1 MPFFPK
7 PRRRPAPADAG
18 ISTTDAAPRP
28 FRPHPAT
35 GTQPAGRPR
44 FLRGERNE
52 SPFRDDRPRRE
63 DRPRDGRRPAG
74 DFPRAGRPAE
84 RRDARPGS
92 RPRNEALQDPWVDGQ
107 PRFLPMSRAE
117 MQALGWKE
125 LDVLLVNGDAYVDH
139 PAFGPVL
146 LGRWL
151 VAHGFRVGIVAQ
163 PRWQSPDDLLVM
175 GRPRLFVGVS
185 AGALD
190 SMLAHYTAFRKKRHD
205 DAYTPGGKAGARP
218 NRACLVYANLARQ
231 AFPGLPVILGGI
243 EASLRRTTHYDFWTD
258 SLRRSILLDA
268 KADLL
273 IYGMGE
279 LAMLECARRLAEG
292 KSLHGIDGTAW
303 LARVDEN
310 NVPVDLPEEWLDLPR
325 MQLPSHEAVQAEAT
339 ELLRLTQMLEQQVHR
354 QNAWAQQ
361 MVGDRALVLAPP
373 ARPLTTEEMDQ
384 IYALPYAR
392 SAHPRYREPI
402 PADEMLRTSITSHRG
417 CGGGCSFCS
426 LALHQGR
433 RISSR
438 SQGSILAEA
447 RKLVAQSRR
456 GQVAISD
463 VGGPT
468 ANMWQAHCALDDA
481 TAAKAEPGARPSS
494 RCRRSS
500 CCYPTVCKSFIT
512 PQMQHVG
519 LLREVAALP
528 GVRQVRVASG
538 VRADLALN
546 DPEALAAY
554 TGEFT
559 GGQLKVAPEHCAAR
573 VLDLMRKPGMEVFEA
588 FLQSFVEQSRLA
600 GREQYVVPYMMS
612 AFPGCTDEDMH
623 ELARWLQQRHWS
635 PQQTQ
640 CFIPTPGSIATAM
653 YYCGRNEDG
662 EEIYVARSDAD
673 RLRQHRILMPDFG
686 RMPEH
691 GSHAG
696 TEDAGE
702 GHPRGPR
709 RENTTERWRDER
721 RSADGLAPRHEGRRD
736 FREDR
741 KPPFSAA
748 AADDD
753 GQPFRKEGFRPR
765 NFHDRDGSEGQDER
779 KRRAPFARFNDERE
793 GAPRRD
799 FRRPDRDGF
808 RKPAFRQDAD
818 KPFRPRPF
826 PDAARDGDEAPQTRP
841 SFRRDGQDER
851 PFRPRGDRFVNR
863 DGEEGQRPFRP
874 RPVPAAAAGDDGQPF
889 RKEGL
894 RPRRF
899 HDRDGH
905 EGQDG
910 WKRPRSFAR
919 FDDEREGAPRR
930 DFRRPDRDGFRKP
943 SFRQDADKPFRPR
956 PFPDA
961 ARDGGEAPQDRP
973 AFRRD
978 GQDERPFRPRGDRFM
993 DRDGEEGQ
1001 RPFRPR
1007 PVPAAAADDDGQPF
1021 RKDGFRP
1028 RRFHDRD
1035 GHEGQDGWKRPR
1047 SLARF
1052 DNEQDEAPRRD
1063 FRRPERDGFRK
1074 PAFRQDADKP
1084 FRPRPF
1090 PDAPR
1095 DGDEAPQARPA
1106 FRRDGQG
1113 DRPFRPRGDRFVS
1126 RDGEEGQRPFRPRRD
1141 DDGRSFRKD
1150 GFRPRNFHDRDGSE
1164 GQDER
1169 KRRAPFPRFDDGQG
1183 GAPQRDFRRPE
1194 RDGFRKPGFRQDA
1207 DKPFRKNAFRRDGKP
1222 AFGARRRDRGFD
1234 GPALNDDEE

>member
-7 PRRRPAPADAG
+7 PRRRPAPADTD

-28 FRPHPAT
+28 FRPRPAT
-35 GTQPAGRPR
+35 GTQPADRPR
-44 FLRGERNE
+44 FQREERNE
-52 SPFRDDRPRRE
+52 FSFRDARPRRE

-74 DFPRAGRPAE
+74 AFPRAGRPAD

-92 RPRNEALQDPWVDGQ
+92 RSRNEAFQDPWVDGQ

-303 LARVDEN
+303 LAKVDED

-373 ARPLTTEEMDQ
+373 ARPLTTEEMDK

-392 SAHPRYREPI
+392 AAHPRYREPI

-438 SQGSILAEA
+438 SQESILAEA

-481 TAAKAEPGARPSS
+481 TSAKAEPGARPSS

-623 ELARWLQQRHWS
+623 ELARWLQERHWS

-686 RMPEH
+686 RMPER
-691 GSHAG
+691 GGHADA
-696 TEDAGE
+696 EDAGE
-702 GHPRGPR
+702 GHHREPR

-741 KPPFSAA
+741 KPPF
-748 AADDD
+748 
-753 GQPFRKEGFRPR
+753 PR
-765 NFHDRDGSEGQDER
+765 FD
-779 KRRAPFARFNDERE
+779 DERE

-799 FRRPDRDGF
+799 FRRPERDGF
-808 RKPAFRQDAD
+808 RKPGFRQDAD

-826 PDAARDGDEAPQTRP
+826 PDAARDGDEAPQARPAFRRDGQDERPFRPRGDRFVDREGEEARRPFRPRRDDDDGRPFRKDGFRPRRFNDRDGNEGQDAWKRPRPFARFDDEQDEAPRRDFRRPDRDGFRKPGFRQDADKPFRPRPFPDAARDGDEAPQARP
-841 SFRRDGQDER
+841 SFRRDGQDERPFRPRGDRFVDRDGEEARRPFRPRRDDEGRPFRKDGFRPRRFNDRDGNEGQDGQKRRAPFPRFDDEREGAPRRDFRRPERDGFRKPGFRQDADKPFRPRPFPDAAHDGDEAPQARPAFRRDGQDER

-863 DGEEGQRPFRP
+863 DGEEARRPFRP
-874 RPVPAAAAGDDGQPF
+874 RRDDEGRPF
-889 RKEGL
+889 RKDGF

-899 HDRDGH
+899 NDSDGN

-910 WKRPRSFAR
+910 QKRRAPFPR

-930 DFRRPDRDGFRKP
+930 DFRRPDRDGFR
-943 SFRQDADKPFRPR
+943 
-956 PFPDA
+956 
-961 ARDGGEAPQDRP
+961 
-973 AFRRD
+973 
-978 GQDERPFRPRGDRFM
+978 
-993 DRDGEEGQ
+993 
-1001 RPFRPR
+1001 
-1007 PVPAAAADDDGQPF
+1007 
-1021 RKDGFRP
+1021 
-1028 RRFHDRD
+1028 
-1035 GHEGQDGWKRPR
+1035 
-1047 SLARF
+1047 
-1052 DNEQDEAPRRD
+1052 
-1063 FRRPERDGFRK
+1063 
-1074 PAFRQDADKP
+1074 
-1084 FRPRPF
+1084 
-1090 PDAPR
+1090 
-1095 DGDEAPQARPA
+1095 
-1106 FRRDGQG
+1106 
-1113 DRPFRPRGDRFVS
+1113 
-1126 RDGEEGQRPFRPRRD
+1126 
-1141 DDGRSFRKD
+1141 
-1150 GFRPRNFHDRDGSE
+1150 
-1164 GQDER
+1164 
-1169 KRRAPFPRFDDGQG
+1169 
-1183 GAPQRDFRRPE
+1183 
-1194 RDGFRKPGFRQDA
+1194 QDA
-1207 DKPFRKNAFRRDGKP
+1207 DKPFRKNSFRRDGKP
-1222 AFGARRRDRGFD
+1222 AFGSRRRDRDFD

>member
-7 PRRRPAPADAG
+7 PRRRPAPADTD

-28 FRPHPAT
+28 FRPRPAT
-35 GTQPAGRPR
+35 GTQPADRPR
-44 FLRGERNE
+44 FQREERNE
-52 SPFRDDRPRRE
+52 FSSRDDRPRRE

-74 DFPRAGRPAE
+74 AFPRAGRPAD

-92 RPRNEALQDPWVDGQ
+92 RSRNEAFQDPWVDGQ
-107 PRFLPMSRAE
+107 PRFLPMNRAE

-303 LARVDEN
+303 LAKVDEN

-373 ARPLTTEEMDQ
+373 ARPLTTEEMDK

-392 SAHPRYREPI
+392 AAHPRYREPI

-438 SQGSILAEA
+438 SQESILAEA

-481 TAAKAEPGARPSS
+481 TSAKAEPGARPSS

-623 ELARWLQQRHWS
+623 ELARWLQERHWS

-686 RMPEH
+686 RMPER
-691 GSHAG
+691 GGHADA
-696 TEDAGE
+696 EDAGE
-702 GHPRGPR
+702 GHHREPR

-741 KPPFSAA
+741 KPPFPRFDDERESAPRRDFRHPDRDGFRKPGFRQDVDKPFRPRPFPDA
-748 AADDD
+748 ARDGDEAPQARPSFRRDGQDERPFRPRRDDE
-753 GQPFRKEGFRPR
+753 GQPFRKDGFRPR
-765 NFHDRDGSEGQDER
+765 RFNDSDGSEGQDAW
-779 KRRAPFARFNDERE
+779 KRPRPFARFDDEQE

-799 FRRPDRDGF
+799 FRHPDRDGF
-808 RKPAFRQDAD
+808 RKPGFRQAAD

-826 PDAARDGDEAPQTRP
+826 PDAARDGDEAPQARPSFRRDGQDERPFRPCGDRFAHHDGEEGRRPFRPRRDDDGQPFRKDGFQPRRSNDRNGNDGQDWQKRRAPFPRFDDEQEGTPRRDFRRPDRDGFRKPGFRQDADKTFRPRPFPDAARDGGEAPQARP

-851 PFRPRGDRFVNR
+851 PFRPRGDRFVDR
-863 DGEEGQRPFRP
+863 DGEEARRPFRP
-874 RPVPAAAAGDDGQPF
+874 R
-889 RKEGL
+889 R
-894 RPRRF
+894 
-899 HDRDGH
+899 
-905 EGQDG
+905 
-910 WKRPRSFAR
+910 
-919 FDDEREGAPRR
+919 
-930 DFRRPDRDGFRKP
+930 
-943 SFRQDADKPFRPR
+943 
-956 PFPDA
+956 
-961 ARDGGEAPQDRP
+961 
-973 AFRRD
+973 
-978 GQDERPFRPRGDRFM
+978 
-993 DRDGEEGQ
+993 
-1001 RPFRPR
+1001 
-1007 PVPAAAADDDGQPF
+1007 DDDGQPF

-1028 RRFHDRD
+1028 RRFNDRD
-1035 GHEGQDGWKRPR
+1035 GNEGQDG
-1047 SLARF
+1047 
-1052 DNEQDEAPRRD
+1052 Q
-1063 FRRPERDGFRK
+1063 
-1074 PAFRQDADKP
+1074 
-1084 FRPRPF
+1084 
-1090 PDAPR
+1090 
-1095 DGDEAPQARPA
+1095 
-1106 FRRDGQG
+1106 
-1113 DRPFRPRGDRFVS
+1113 
-1126 RDGEEGQRPFRPRRD
+1126 
-1141 DDGRSFRKD
+1141 
-1150 GFRPRNFHDRDGSE
+1150 
-1164 GQDER
+1164 
-1169 KRRAPFPRFDDGQG
+1169 KRRAPFPRFDDERE
-1183 GAPQRDFRRPE
+1183 GAPRRDFRRPE

-1207 DKPFRKNAFRRDGKP
+1207 DKPFRKNSFRRDGKP
-1222 AFGARRRDRGFD
+1222 AFGSRRRDRGFD
-1234 GPALNDDEE
+1234 APALNDDEE

>member
-7 PRRRPAPADAG
+7 PRRRPAPADTD

-28 FRPHPAT
+28 FRPRPAT
-35 GTQPAGRPR
+35 GTQPADRPR
-44 FLRGERNE
+44 FQREERNE
-52 SPFRDDRPRRE
+52 FSSRDDRPRRE

-74 DFPRAGRPAE
+74 AFPRAGRPAD

-92 RPRNEALQDPWVDGQ
+92 RSRNEAFQDPWVDGQ

-303 LARVDEN
+303 LAKVDEN

-373 ARPLTTEEMDQ
+373 ARPLTTEEMDK

-392 SAHPRYREPI
+392 AAHPRYREPI

-438 SQGSILAEA
+438 SQESILAEA

-481 TAAKAEPGARPSS
+481 TSAKAEPGARPSS

-623 ELARWLQQRHWS
+623 ELARWLQERHWS

-686 RMPEH
+686 RMPER
-691 GSHAG
+691 GGHADA
-696 TEDAGE
+696 EDAGE
-702 GHPRGPR
+702 GHHREPR

-741 KPPFSAA
+741 KPPF
-748 AADDD
+748 
-753 GQPFRKEGFRPR
+753 PR
-765 NFHDRDGSEGQDER
+765 FD
-779 KRRAPFARFNDERE
+779 DERE
-793 GAPRRD
+793 SAPRRD
-799 FRRPDRDGF
+799 FRHPDRDGF
-808 RKPAFRQDAD
+808 RKPGFRQDAD

-826 PDAARDGDEAPQTRP
+826 PDAAHDGDEAPQARP

-851 PFRPRGDRFVNR
+851 PFRPRGDRFVDR
-863 DGEEGQRPFRP
+863 DGEEARRPFRP
-874 RPVPAAAAGDDGQPF
+874 RRDDDDGRPF
-889 RKEGL
+889 RKDGF

-899 HDRDGH
+899 NDRDGN
-905 EGQDG
+905 EGQDA
-910 WKRPRSFAR
+910 WKRPRPFAR
-919 FDDEREGAPRR
+919 FDDEQDEAPRR

-943 SFRQDADKPFRPR
+943 GFRQDADKPFRPR

-961 ARDGGEAPQDRP
+961 AHDGDEAPQARP
-973 AFRRD
+973 SFRRD
-978 GQDERPFRPRGDRFM
+978 GQDERPFRPRGDRFV
-993 DRDGEEGQ
+993 DRDGEEAR

-1007 PVPAAAADDDGQPF
+1007 RDDDDGRPF

-1028 RRFHDRD
+1028 RRFNDRD
-1035 GHEGQDGWKRPR
+1035 GNEGQDAWKRPR
-1047 SLARF
+1047 PFARF
-1052 DNEQDEAPRRD
+1052 DDEQDEAPRRD
-1063 FRRPERDGFRK
+1063 FRRPD
-1074 PAFRQDADKP
+1074 
-1084 FRPRPF
+1084 
-1090 PDAPR
+1090 
-1095 DGDEAPQARPA
+1095 
-1106 FRRDGQG
+1106 
-1113 DRPFRPRGDRFVS
+1113 
-1126 RDGEEGQRPFRPRRD
+1126 
-1141 DDGRSFRKD
+1141 
-1150 GFRPRNFHDRDGSE
+1150 
-1164 GQDER
+1164 
-1169 KRRAPFPRFDDGQG
+1169 
-1183 GAPQRDFRRPE
+1183 

-1207 DKPFRKNAFRRDGKP
+1207 DKPFRPRPFPDAAHDGDEAPQARPSFRRDGQDERPFRPRGDRFVDRDGEEARRPFRPRRDDDDGRPFRKDGFRPRRFNDRDGNEGQDGQKRRAPFPRFDDEREGAPRRDFRRPERDGFRKSGFRQDADKPFHKNTFRRDGKP
-1222 AFGARRRDRGFD
+1222 AFGSRRRDRGFD

>member
-7 PRRRPAPADAG
+7 PRRRPAPADTD

-28 FRPHPAT
+28 FRPRPAT
-35 GTQPAGRPR
+35 GTQPADRPR
-44 FLRGERNE
+44 FQREERNE
-52 SPFRDDRPRRE
+52 FSSRDDRPRRE

-74 DFPRAGRPAE
+74 AFPRAGRPAD

-92 RPRNEALQDPWVDGQ
+92 RSRNEAFQDPWVDGQ

-268 KADLL
+268 KADL
-273 IYGMGE
+273 GMGE

-303 LARVDEN
+303 LAKVDEN

-373 ARPLTTEEMDQ
+373 ARPLTTEEMDN

-392 SAHPRYREPI
+392 AAHPRYREPI

-438 SQGSILAEA
+438 SQESILAEA

-481 TAAKAEPGARPSS
+481 TSAKAEPGARPSS

-623 ELARWLQQRHWS
+623 ELARWLQERHWS

-686 RMPEH
+686 RMPER
-691 GSHAG
+691 GGHADA
-696 TEDAGE
+696 EDAGE
-702 GHPRGPR
+702 GHHREPR

-721 RSADGLAPRHEGRRD
+721 RSADGLAPRNEGRRD

-741 KPPFSAA
+741 KPPF
-748 AADDD
+748 
-753 GQPFRKEGFRPR
+753 PR
-765 NFHDRDGSEGQDER
+765 FD
-779 KRRAPFARFNDERE
+779 DERE
-793 GAPRRD
+793 SAPRRD
-799 FRRPDRDGF
+799 FRHPDRDGF
-808 RKPAFRQDAD
+808 RKPGFRQDAD
-818 KPFRPRPF
+818 KPFRPR
-826 PDAARDGDEAPQTRP
+826 
-841 SFRRDGQDER
+841 
-851 PFRPRGDRFVNR
+851 
-863 DGEEGQRPFRP
+863 
-874 RPVPAAAAGDDGQPF
+874 
-889 RKEGL
+889 
-894 RPRRF
+894 
-899 HDRDGH
+899 H
-905 EGQDG
+905 
-910 WKRPRSFAR
+910 
-919 FDDEREGAPRR
+919 DDEGR
-930 DFRRPDRDGFRKP
+930 
-943 SFRQDADKPFRPR
+943 
-956 PFPDA
+956 
-961 ARDGGEAPQDRP
+961 
-973 AFRRD
+973 
-978 GQDERPFRPRGDRFM
+978 
-993 DRDGEEGQ
+993 
-1001 RPFRPR
+1001 
-1007 PVPAAAADDDGQPF
+1007 PF

-1028 RRFHDRD
+1028 RRFNDRD
-1035 GHEGQDGWKRPR
+1035 GNEGQ
-1047 SLARF
+1047 
-1052 DNEQDEAPRRD
+1052 N
-1063 FRRPERDGFRK
+1063 
-1074 PAFRQDADKP
+1074 
-1084 FRPRPF
+1084 
-1090 PDAPR
+1090 
-1095 DGDEAPQARPA
+1095 
-1106 FRRDGQG
+1106 GQ
-1113 DRPFRPRGDRFVS
+1113 
-1126 RDGEEGQRPFRPRRD
+1126 
-1141 DDGRSFRKD
+1141 
-1150 GFRPRNFHDRDGSE
+1150 
-1164 GQDER
+1164 
-1169 KRRAPFPRFDDGQG
+1169 KRRAPFPRFDDERE
-1183 GAPQRDFRRPE
+1183 GAPRRDFRRPE

-1207 DKPFRKNAFRRDGKP
+1207 DKPFRKNSFRRDGKP
-1222 AFGARRRDRGFD
+1222 AFGSRRRDRGFD

>member
-7 PRRRPAPADAG
+7 PRRRPAPADTD

-28 FRPHPAT
+28 FRPRPAT
-35 GTQPAGRPR
+35 GTQPADRPR
-44 FLRGERNE
+44 FQREERNE
-52 SPFRDDRPRRE
+52 FSSRDDRPRRE

-74 DFPRAGRPAE
+74 AFPRAGRPAD

-92 RPRNEALQDPWVDGQ
+92 RSRNEAFQDPWVDGQ

-303 LARVDEN
+303 LAKVDEN

-373 ARPLTTEEMDQ
+373 ARPLTTEEMDK

-392 SAHPRYREPI
+392 AAHPRYREPI

-438 SQGSILAEA
+438 SQESILAEA

-481 TAAKAEPGARPSS
+481 TSAKAEPGARPSS

-623 ELARWLQQRHWS
+623 ELARWLQERHWS

-686 RMPEH
+686 RMPER
-691 GSHAG
+691 GGHADA
-696 TEDAGE
+696 EDASE
-702 GHPRGPR
+702 GHHREPR

-741 KPPFSAA
+741 KPPF
-748 AADDD
+748 
-753 GQPFRKEGFRPR
+753 PR
-765 NFHDRDGSEGQDER
+765 FD
-779 KRRAPFARFNDERE
+779 DERE
-793 GAPRRD
+793 SAPRRD
-799 FRRPDRDGF
+799 FRHPDRDGF
-808 RKPAFRQDAD
+808 RKPGFRQDVD

-826 PDAARDGDEAPQTRP
+826 PDAARDGDEAPQARP

-851 PFRPRGDRFVNR
+851 PFRPRGDRFVDRDGEEVRRPFRPRRDDDDGRPFRKDGFRPRRFNDRDGNEGQDGQKRRAPFPRFDDEQDEAPRRDFRRPDRDGFRKPGFRQDADKPFRPRPFPDAAHDGDEAPQARPSFRRDGQDERPFRPRGDRFVDR
-863 DGEEGQRPFRP
+863 DGEEGRRPFRP
-874 RPVPAAAAGDDGQPF
+874 RRDDDGQPF
-889 RKEGL
+889 RKEDGF

-899 HDRDGH
+899 NDRDGS
-905 EGQDG
+905 EGQDA
-910 WKRPRSFAR
+910 WKRPRPFAR
-919 FDDEREGAPRR
+919 FDDEQEGAPRR

-943 SFRQDADKPFRPR
+943 GFRQDADKPFRPR

-961 ARDGGEAPQDRP
+961 AHDGDEAPQARP
-973 AFRRD
+973 SFRRD
-978 GQDERPFRPRGDRFM
+978 GQDERPFRPRGDRFV
-993 DRDGEEGQ
+993 DRDGEEAR

-1007 PVPAAAADDDGQPF
+1007 RDDEGRPF

-1028 RRFHDRD
+1028 RRFNDRD
-1035 GHEGQDGWKRPR
+1035 GNEGQDG
-1047 SLARF
+1047 
-1052 DNEQDEAPRRD
+1052 Q
-1063 FRRPERDGFRK
+1063 
-1074 PAFRQDADKP
+1074 
-1084 FRPRPF
+1084 
-1090 PDAPR
+1090 
-1095 DGDEAPQARPA
+1095 
-1106 FRRDGQG
+1106 
-1113 DRPFRPRGDRFVS
+1113 
-1126 RDGEEGQRPFRPRRD
+1126 
-1141 DDGRSFRKD
+1141 
-1150 GFRPRNFHDRDGSE
+1150 
-1164 GQDER
+1164 
-1169 KRRAPFPRFDDGQG
+1169 KRRAPFPRFDDERE
-1183 GAPQRDFRRPE
+1183 GAPRRDFRRPE

-1207 DKPFRKNAFRRDGKP
+1207 DKPFRKNSFRRDGKP
-1222 AFGARRRDRGFD
+1222 AFGSRRRDRGFD

>member
-7 PRRRPAPADAG
+7 PRRRPAPADTD

-28 FRPHPAT
+28 FRPRPAT
-35 GTQPAGRPR
+35 GTQPADRPR
-44 FLRGERNE
+44 FQREERNE
-52 SPFRDDRPRRE
+52 FSSRDDRPRRE

-74 DFPRAGRPAE
+74 AFPHAGRPAD

-92 RPRNEALQDPWVDGQ
+92 RSRNEAFQDPWVDGQ

-303 LARVDEN
+303 LAKVDEN

-373 ARPLTTEEMDQ
+373 ARPLTTEEMDK

-392 SAHPRYREPI
+392 AAHPRYREPI

-438 SQGSILAEA
+438 SQESILAEA

-481 TAAKAEPGARPSS
+481 TSAKAEPGARPSS

-623 ELARWLQQRHWS
+623 ELARWLQERHWS

-686 RMPEH
+686 RMPER
-691 GSHAG
+691 GGHADA
-696 TEDAGE
+696 EDAGE
-702 GHPRGPR
+702 GHRREPR

-721 RSADGLAPRHEGRRD
+721 RSADGLASRHEGRRD

-741 KPPFSAA
+741 KPPFPRFDDERESAPRRDFRHPDRDGFRKPGFRQDVDKPFRPRPFPDA
-748 AADDD
+748 ARDGDEAPQARPSFRRDGQDERPFRPRGDRFVDREGEEGRRPFRPRRDDDD
-753 GQPFRKEGFRPR
+753 GRPFRKDGFRPR
-765 NFHDRDGSEGQDER
+765 RFNDRDGNEGQDAW
-779 KRRAPFARFNDERE
+779 KRPRPFARFDDEQDE
-793 GAPRRD
+793 APRRD

-808 RKPAFRQDAD
+808 RKPGFRQDAD

-826 PDAARDGDEAPQTRP
+826 PDAARDGDEAPQARP
-841 SFRRDGQDER
+841 SFRRDAQDER
-851 PFRPRGDRFVNR
+851 PFRPRGDRFVDR
-863 DGEEGQRPFRP
+863 DGEEARRPFRP
-874 RPVPAAAAGDDGQPF
+874 RRDDDGQTF
-889 RKEGL
+889 RKDGF

-899 HDRDGH
+899 NDSDGG
-905 EGQDG
+905 EGQDA
-910 WKRPRSFAR
+910 WKRPRPFAR
-919 FDDEREGAPRR
+919 FDDEQEGAPRR

-943 SFRQDADKPFRPR
+943 GFRQDADKPFRPR

-961 ARDGGEAPQDRP
+961 ARDGDEAPQARP
-973 AFRRD
+973 SFRRD
-978 GQDERPFRPRGDRFM
+978 GQDERSFRPRGDRFVN
-993 DRDGEEGQ
+993 RDGEEAR

-1007 PVPAAAADDDGQPF
+1007 HDDEGRPF

-1028 RRFHDRD
+1028 RRFNDRD
-1035 GHEGQDGWKRPR
+1035 GNEGQDG
-1047 SLARF
+1047 
-1052 DNEQDEAPRRD
+1052 Q
-1063 FRRPERDGFRK
+1063 
-1074 PAFRQDADKP
+1074 
-1084 FRPRPF
+1084 
-1090 PDAPR
+1090 
-1095 DGDEAPQARPA
+1095 
-1106 FRRDGQG
+1106 
-1113 DRPFRPRGDRFVS
+1113 
-1126 RDGEEGQRPFRPRRD
+1126 
-1141 DDGRSFRKD
+1141 
-1150 GFRPRNFHDRDGSE
+1150 
-1164 GQDER
+1164 
-1169 KRRAPFPRFDDGQG
+1169 KRRAPFPRFDDERE
-1183 GAPQRDFRRPE
+1183 GAPRRDFPRPE

-1207 DKPFRKNAFRRDGKP
+1207 DKPFRKNSFRRDGKP
-1222 AFGARRRDRGFD
+1222 AFGSRRRDRGFD

>member
-7 PRRRPAPADAG
+7 PRRRPAPADTD

-28 FRPHPAT
+28 FRPRPAT
-35 GTQPAGRPR
+35 GTQPADRPR
-44 FLRGERNE
+44 FQREERNE
-52 SPFRDDRPRRE
+52 FSSRDDRPRRE

-74 DFPRAGRPAE
+74 AFPRAGRPAD

-92 RPRNEALQDPWVDGQ
+92 RSRNEAFQDPWVDGQ

-163 PRWQSPDDLLVM
+163 PRWQSPDDLLVV

-303 LARVDEN
+303 LAKVDEN

-373 ARPLTTEEMDQ
+373 ARPLTTEEMDK

-392 SAHPRYREPI
+392 AAHPRYREPI

-438 SQGSILAEA
+438 SQESILAEA

-481 TAAKAEPGARPSS
+481 TSAKAEPGARPSS

-623 ELARWLQQRHWS
+623 ELARWLQERHWS

-686 RMPEH
+686 RMPER
-691 GSHAG
+691 GGHADA
-696 TEDAGE
+696 EDAGE
-702 GHPRGPR
+702 GHHREPR

-721 RSADGLAPRHEGRRD
+721 RSADGLAPRNEGRRD

-741 KPPFSAA
+741 KPPFPRFDDERESAPRRDFRHPDRDGFRKPGFRQDADKPFRPRPFPDA
-748 AADDD
+748 ARNGDEAPQAHPSFRRDGQDERPFRPRGDRFVDREGEEARRPFRPRRDDD
-753 GQPFRKEGFRPR
+753 GSRPFRKDGFRPR
-765 NFHDRDGSEGQDER
+765 RFNDRDGNEGQDAW
-779 KRRAPFARFNDERE
+779 KRPRPFARFDDEQDE
-793 GAPRRD
+793 APRRD

-808 RKPAFRQDAD
+808 RKPGFRQDAD

-826 PDAARDGDEAPQTRP
+826 PDAARDGDEAPQARP

-851 PFRPRGDRFVNR
+851 PFRPRGDRFVDR
-863 DGEEGQRPFRP
+863 DGEEGRRPFRP
-874 RPVPAAAAGDDGQPF
+874 RRDDEGQPF
-889 RKEGL
+889 RKDGF

-899 HDRDGH
+899 NDRDGS
-905 EGQDG
+905 EGQDA
-910 WKRPRSFAR
+910 WKRPRPFAR
-919 FDDEREGAPRR
+919 FDDEQDEAPRR

-943 SFRQDADKPFRPR
+943 GFRQDADKPFRPR

-961 ARDGGEAPQDRP
+961 AHDGDEAPQARP
-973 AFRRD
+973 SFRRD
-978 GQDERPFRPRGDRFM
+978 GQDERPFRPR
-993 DRDGEEGQ
+993 RDDEG
-1001 RPFRPR
+1001 R
-1007 PVPAAAADDDGQPF
+1007 PF

-1028 RRFHDRD
+1028 RRFNDRD
-1035 GHEGQDGWKRPR
+1035 GNEGQDG
-1047 SLARF
+1047 
-1052 DNEQDEAPRRD
+1052 Q
-1063 FRRPERDGFRK
+1063 
-1074 PAFRQDADKP
+1074 
-1084 FRPRPF
+1084 
-1090 PDAPR
+1090 
-1095 DGDEAPQARPA
+1095 
-1106 FRRDGQG
+1106 
-1113 DRPFRPRGDRFVS
+1113 
-1126 RDGEEGQRPFRPRRD
+1126 
-1141 DDGRSFRKD
+1141 
-1150 GFRPRNFHDRDGSE
+1150 
-1164 GQDER
+1164 
-1169 KRRAPFPRFDDGQG
+1169 KRRAPFPRFDDERE
-1183 GAPQRDFRRPE
+1183 GAPRRDFRRPE

-1207 DKPFRKNAFRRDGKP
+1207 DKPFHKNTFRRDGKP
-1222 AFGARRRDRGFD
+1222 AFGSRRRDRGFD

>member
-7 PRRRPAPADAG
+7 PRRRPAPADTD

-28 FRPHPAT
+28 FRPRPAT
-35 GTQPAGRPR
+35 GTQPADRPR
-44 FLRGERNE
+44 FQREERNE
-52 SPFRDDRPRRE
+52 FSSRDDRPRRE

-74 DFPRAGRPAE
+74 AFPHAGRPAD

-92 RPRNEALQDPWVDGQ
+92 RSRNEAFQDPWVDGQ

-303 LARVDEN
+303 LAKVDEN

-373 ARPLTTEEMDQ
+373 ARPLTTEEMDK

-392 SAHPRYREPI
+392 AAHPRYREPI

-438 SQGSILAEA
+438 SQESILAEA

-481 TAAKAEPGARPSS
+481 TSAKAEPGARPSS

-623 ELARWLQQRHWS
+623 ELARWLQERHWS

-686 RMPEH
+686 RMPER
-691 GSHAG
+691 GGHADA
-696 TEDAGE
+696 EDAGE
-702 GHPRGPR
+702 GHHREPR

-741 KPPFSAA
+741 KPPFS
-748 AADDD
+748 
-753 GQPFRKEGFRPR
+753 
-765 NFHDRDGSEGQDER
+765 
-779 KRRAPFARFNDERE
+779 RFDDERE

-799 FRRPDRDGF
+799 FRRPERDGF
-808 RKPAFRQDAD
+808 RKPGFRQDVD

-826 PDAARDGDEAPQTRP
+826 PDAARDGDEAPQARP

-851 PFRPRGDRFVNR
+851 PFRPRGDRFVDR
-863 DGEEGQRPFRP
+863 DGEEARRPFRP
-874 RPVPAAAAGDDGQPF
+874 RRDDDDGRPFRKDGFRPRRFNDRDGSEGQDAWKRPRPFARFDDEQDEAPRRDFRRPDRDGFRKPGFRQDADKPFRPWPFPDAARDGDEAPQARPSFRRDGQDERPFRPRGDRFVDRDGEEARRPFRPRRDDDGQPF
-889 RKEGL
+889 RKEDGF

-899 HDRDGH
+899 NDRNGN
-905 EGQDG
+905 EGQDA
-910 WKRPRSFAR
+910 WKRPRPFAR
-919 FDDEREGAPRR
+919 FDDEQEGAPRR

-943 SFRQDADKPFRPR
+943 GFRQDADKPFRPW

-961 ARDGGEAPQDRP
+961 ARDGDEAPQARP
-973 AFRRD
+973 SFRRD
-978 GQDERPFRPRGDRFM
+978 GQDERPFRPRGDRFV
-993 DRDGEEGQ
+993 DRDGEEAR

-1007 PVPAAAADDDGQPF
+1007 RDDDDGRPF

-1028 RRFHDRD
+1028 RRFNDRD
-1035 GHEGQDGWKRPR
+1035 GNEGQDGQKRRAPFP
-1047 SLARF
+1047 RF
-1052 DNEQDEAPRRD
+1052 DDEREGAPRRD
-1063 FRRPERDGFRK
+1063 FRRPERDGF
-1074 PAFRQDADKP
+1074 
-1084 FRPRPF
+1084 
-1090 PDAPR
+1090 
-1095 DGDEAPQARPA
+1095 G
-1106 FRRDGQG
+1106 
-1113 DRPFRPRGDRFVS
+1113 
-1126 RDGEEGQRPFRPRRD
+1126 
-1141 DDGRSFRKD
+1141 
-1150 GFRPRNFHDRDGSE
+1150 
-1164 GQDER
+1164 
-1169 KRRAPFPRFDDGQG
+1169 
-1183 GAPQRDFRRPE
+1183 
-1194 RDGFRKPGFRQDA
+1194 KPGFRQDA
-1207 DKPFRKNAFRRDGKP
+1207 DKPFRKNSFRRDGKP
-1222 AFGARRRDRGFD
+1222 AFGSRRRDRGFD

>member
-7 PRRRPAPADAG
+7 PRRRPAPADTD
-18 ISTTDAAPRP
+18 ISTTDAAPLP
-28 FRPHPAT
+28 FRPRPAT
-35 GTQPAGRPR
+35 GTQPADRPR
-44 FLRGERNE
+44 FQREERNE
-52 SPFRDDRPRRE
+52 FSSRDDRPRRE

-74 DFPRAGRPAE
+74 AFPRAGRPAD

-92 RPRNEALQDPWVDGQ
+92 RSRNEAFQDPWVDGQ

-303 LARVDEN
+303 LAKVDEN

-373 ARPLTTEEMDQ
+373 ARPLTTEEMDK

-392 SAHPRYREPI
+392 AAHPRYREPI

-438 SQGSILAEA
+438 SQESILAEA

-481 TAAKAEPGARPSS
+481 TSAKAEPGARPSS

-623 ELARWLQQRHWS
+623 ELARWLQERHWS

-686 RMPEH
+686 RMPER
-691 GSHAG
+691 GGHADA
-696 TEDAGE
+696 EDAGE
-702 GHPRGPR
+702 GHHREPR

-741 KPPFSAA
+741 KPPFPRFDDERESAPRRDFRHPDRDGFRKPGFRQDVDKPFRPRPFPDA
-748 AADDD
+748 ARDGDEAPQARPSFRRDGQDERPFRPRRDDE
-753 GQPFRKEGFRPR
+753 GQPFRKDGFRPR
-765 NFHDRDGSEGQDER
+765 RFNDSDGSEGQDAW
-779 KRRAPFARFNDERE
+779 KRPRPFARFDDEQE

-799 FRRPDRDGF
+799 FRHPDRDGF
-808 RKPAFRQDAD
+808 RKPGFRQAAD

-826 PDAARDGDEAPQTRP
+826 PDAARDGDEAPQARPSFRRDGQDERPFRPCGDRFAHHDGEEGRRPFRPRRDDDGQPFRKDGFQPRRSNDRNGNDGQDWQKRRAPFPRFDDEQEGTPRRDFRRPDRDGFRKPGFRQDADKTFRPRPFPDAARDGGEAPQARP

-851 PFRPRGDRFVNR
+851 PFRPRGDRFVDR
-863 DGEEGQRPFRP
+863 DGEEARRPFRP
-874 RPVPAAAAGDDGQPF
+874 R
-889 RKEGL
+889 R
-894 RPRRF
+894 
-899 HDRDGH
+899 
-905 EGQDG
+905 
-910 WKRPRSFAR
+910 
-919 FDDEREGAPRR
+919 
-930 DFRRPDRDGFRKP
+930 
-943 SFRQDADKPFRPR
+943 
-956 PFPDA
+956 
-961 ARDGGEAPQDRP
+961 
-973 AFRRD
+973 
-978 GQDERPFRPRGDRFM
+978 
-993 DRDGEEGQ
+993 
-1001 RPFRPR
+1001 
-1007 PVPAAAADDDGQPF
+1007 DDDGQPF

-1028 RRFHDRD
+1028 RRFNDRD
-1035 GHEGQDGWKRPR
+1035 GNEGQDG
-1047 SLARF
+1047 
-1052 DNEQDEAPRRD
+1052 Q
-1063 FRRPERDGFRK
+1063 
-1074 PAFRQDADKP
+1074 
-1084 FRPRPF
+1084 
-1090 PDAPR
+1090 
-1095 DGDEAPQARPA
+1095 
-1106 FRRDGQG
+1106 
-1113 DRPFRPRGDRFVS
+1113 
-1126 RDGEEGQRPFRPRRD
+1126 
-1141 DDGRSFRKD
+1141 
-1150 GFRPRNFHDRDGSE
+1150 
-1164 GQDER
+1164 
-1169 KRRAPFPRFDDGQG
+1169 KRRAPFPRFDDERE
-1183 GAPQRDFRRPE
+1183 GAPRRDFRRPE

-1207 DKPFRKNAFRRDGKP
+1207 DKPFRKNSFRRDGKP
-1222 AFGARRRDRGFD
+1222 AFGSRRRDRGFD
-1234 GPALNDDEE
+1234 APALNDDEE

>member
-7 PRRRPAPADAG
+7 PRRRPAPADTD

-28 FRPHPAT
+28 FRPRPAT
-35 GTQPAGRPR
+35 GTQPADRPR
-44 FLRGERNE
+44 FQREERNE
-52 SPFRDDRPRRE
+52 FSSRDDRPRRE

-74 DFPRAGRPAE
+74 AFPRAGRPAD

-92 RPRNEALQDPWVDGQ
+92 RSRNEAFQDPWVDGQ
-107 PRFLPMSRAE
+107 PRFLPMNRAE

-303 LARVDEN
+303 LAKVDEN

-373 ARPLTTEEMDQ
+373 ARPLTTEEMDK

-392 SAHPRYREPI
+392 AAHPRYREPI

-438 SQGSILAEA
+438 SQESILAEA

-481 TAAKAEPGARPSS
+481 TSAKAEPGARPSS

-623 ELARWLQQRHWS
+623 ELARWLQERHWS

-686 RMPEH
+686 RMPER
-691 GSHAG
+691 GGHADA
-696 TEDAGE
+696 EDAGE
-702 GHPRGPR
+702 GHHREPR

-741 KPPFSAA
+741 KPPFPRFDDERESAPRRDFRHPDRDGFRKPGFRQDVDKPFRPRPFPDA
-748 AADDD
+748 ARDGDEAPQARPSFRRDGQDERPFRPRRDDE
-753 GQPFRKEGFRPR
+753 GQPFRKDGFRPR
-765 NFHDRDGSEGQDER
+765 RFNDSDGSEGQDAW
-779 KRRAPFARFNDERE
+779 KRPRPFARFDDEQE

-799 FRRPDRDGF
+799 FRHPDRDGF
-808 RKPAFRQDAD
+808 RKPGFRQAAD

-826 PDAARDGDEAPQTRP
+826 PDAARDGDEAPQARPSFRRDGQDERPFRPCGDRFAHHDGEEGRRPFRPRRDDDGQPFRKDGFQPRRSNDRNGNDGQDWQKRRAPFPRFDDEQEGTPRRDFRRPDRDGFRKPGFRQDADKTFRPRPFPDAAHDGDEAPQARP

-851 PFRPRGDRFVNR
+851 PFRPRGDRFV
-863 DGEEGQRPFRP
+863 
-874 RPVPAAAAGDDGQPF
+874 
-889 RKEGL
+889 
-894 RPRRF
+894 
-899 HDRDGH
+899 
-905 EGQDG
+905 
-910 WKRPRSFAR
+910 
-919 FDDEREGAPRR
+919 
-930 DFRRPDRDGFRKP
+930 
-943 SFRQDADKPFRPR
+943 
-956 PFPDA
+956 
-961 ARDGGEAPQDRP
+961 
-973 AFRRD
+973 
-978 GQDERPFRPRGDRFM
+978 
-993 DRDGEEGQ
+993 DRDGEEAR
-1001 RPFRPR
+1001 RPFRQR
-1007 PVPAAAADDDGQPF
+1007 RDDEGRPF

-1028 RRFHDRD
+1028 RRFNDRD
-1035 GHEGQDGWKRPR
+1035 GNEGQDG
-1047 SLARF
+1047 
-1052 DNEQDEAPRRD
+1052 Q
-1063 FRRPERDGFRK
+1063 
-1074 PAFRQDADKP
+1074 
-1084 FRPRPF
+1084 
-1090 PDAPR
+1090 
-1095 DGDEAPQARPA
+1095 
-1106 FRRDGQG
+1106 
-1113 DRPFRPRGDRFVS
+1113 
-1126 RDGEEGQRPFRPRRD
+1126 
-1141 DDGRSFRKD
+1141 
-1150 GFRPRNFHDRDGSE
+1150 
-1164 GQDER
+1164 
-1169 KRRAPFPRFDDGQG
+1169 KRRAPFPRFDDERE
-1183 GAPQRDFRRPE
+1183 GAPRRDFRRPE

-1207 DKPFRKNAFRRDGKP
+1207 DKPFRKNSFRRDGKP
-1222 AFGARRRDRGFD
+1222 AFGSRRRDRGFD

>member
-7 PRRRPAPADAG
+7 PRRRPAPADTD

-28 FRPHPAT
+28 FRPRPAT
-35 GTQPAGRPR
+35 GTQPADRPR
-44 FLRGERNE
+44 FQREERNE
-52 SPFRDDRPRRE
+52 FSSRD

-74 DFPRAGRPAE
+74 AFPRAGRPAD

-92 RPRNEALQDPWVDGQ
+92 RSRNEAFQDPWVDGQ

-303 LARVDEN
+303 LAKVDEN

-373 ARPLTTEEMDQ
+373 ARPLTTEEMDK

-392 SAHPRYREPI
+392 AAHPRYREPI

-438 SQGSILAEA
+438 SQESILAEA

-481 TAAKAEPGARPSS
+481 TSAKAEPGARPSS

-623 ELARWLQQRHWS
+623 ELARWLQERHWS

-686 RMPEH
+686 RMPER
-691 GSHAG
+691 GGHADA
-696 TEDAGE
+696 EDAGE
-702 GHPRGPR
+702 GHHREPR

-741 KPPFSAA
+741 KPPF
-748 AADDD
+748 
-753 GQPFRKEGFRPR
+753 PR
-765 NFHDRDGSEGQDER
+765 FD
-779 KRRAPFARFNDERE
+779 DERE
-793 GAPRRD
+793 SAPRRD
-799 FRRPDRDGF
+799 FRHPDRDGF
-808 RKPAFRQDAD
+808 RKPGFRQDVD

-826 PDAARDGDEAPQTRP
+826 PDAARDGDEAPQARPSFRRDAQDERPFRPRGDRFVDRDGEEARRPFRPRRDDDDGRPFRKDGFRPRRFNDRDGNEGQDAWKRPRPFARFDDEQDEAPRRDFRRPDRDGFRKPGFRQDADKPFRPRPFPDAAHDGDEAPQARP

-851 PFRPRGDRFVNR
+851 PFRPRGDRFVDR
-863 DGEEGQRPFRP
+863 DGEEARRPFRP
-874 RPVPAAAAGDDGQPF
+874 R
-889 RKEGL
+889 
-894 RPRRF
+894 
-899 HDRDGH
+899 RD
-905 EGQDG
+905 
-910 WKRPRSFAR
+910 
-919 FDDEREGAPRR
+919 
-930 DFRRPDRDGFRKP
+930 
-943 SFRQDADKPFRPR
+943 
-956 PFPDA
+956 
-961 ARDGGEAPQDRP
+961 
-973 AFRRD
+973 
-978 GQDERPFRPRGDRFM
+978 
-993 DRDGEEGQ
+993 
-1001 RPFRPR
+1001 
-1007 PVPAAAADDDGQPF
+1007 DDDGRPF

-1028 RRFHDRD
+1028 RRFNDRD
-1035 GHEGQDGWKRPR
+1035 GNEGQDG
-1047 SLARF
+1047 
-1052 DNEQDEAPRRD
+1052 Q
-1063 FRRPERDGFRK
+1063 
-1074 PAFRQDADKP
+1074 
-1084 FRPRPF
+1084 
-1090 PDAPR
+1090 
-1095 DGDEAPQARPA
+1095 
-1106 FRRDGQG
+1106 
-1113 DRPFRPRGDRFVS
+1113 
-1126 RDGEEGQRPFRPRRD
+1126 
-1141 DDGRSFRKD
+1141 
-1150 GFRPRNFHDRDGSE
+1150 
-1164 GQDER
+1164 
-1169 KRRAPFPRFDDGQG
+1169 KRRAPFPRFDDERE
-1183 GAPQRDFRRPE
+1183 GAPRRDFRRPE

-1207 DKPFRKNAFRRDGKP
+1207 DKPFHKNTFRRDGKP
-1222 AFGARRRDRGFD
+1222 AFGSRRRDRGFD

>member
-7 PRRRPAPADAG
+7 PRRRPAPADTD

-28 FRPHPAT
+28 FRPRPAT
-35 GTQPAGRPR
+35 GTQPADRPR
-44 FLRGERNE
+44 FQREERNE
-52 SPFRDDRPRRE
+52 FSSRDDRPRRE

-74 DFPRAGRPAE
+74 AFPRAGRPAD

-92 RPRNEALQDPWVDGQ
+92 RSRNEAFQDPWVDGQ

-303 LARVDEN
+303 LAKVDEN

-373 ARPLTTEEMDQ
+373 ARPLTTEEMDK

-392 SAHPRYREPI
+392 AAHPRYREPI

-438 SQGSILAEA
+438 SQESILAEA

-481 TAAKAEPGARPSS
+481 TSAKAEPGARPSS

-623 ELARWLQQRHWS
+623 ELARWLQERHWS

-686 RMPEH
+686 RMPER
-691 GSHAG
+691 GGHADA
-696 TEDAGE
+696 EDAGE
-702 GHPRGPR
+702 GHHREPR

-721 RSADGLAPRHEGRRD
+721 RSADGLAPRNEGRRD

-741 KPPFSAA
+741 KPPFPRFDDERESAPRRDFRHPDRDGFRKPGFRQDVDKPFRPRPFPDA
-748 AADDD
+748 ARDGDEAPQARPSFRRDGQDERPFRPRGDRFVDRDGEEARRPFRPRRDDDD
-753 GQPFRKEGFRPR
+753 GRPFRKDGFRPR
-765 NFHDRDGSEGQDER
+765 RFNDRDGNEGQDAW
-779 KRRAPFARFNDERE
+779 KRPRPFARFDDEQDE
-793 GAPRRD
+793 APRRD

-808 RKPAFRQDAD
+808 RKPGFRQDAD

-826 PDAARDGDEAPQTRP
+826 PDAARDGDEAPQARP

-851 PFRPRGDRFVNR
+851 PFRPRGDRFVDR
-863 DGEEGQRPFRP
+863 DGEEGRRPFRP
-874 RPVPAAAAGDDGQPF
+874 RCDDDGQPF
-889 RKEGL
+889 RKEDGF

-899 HDRDGH
+899 NDRDGN
-905 EGQDG
+905 EGQDA
-910 WKRPRSFAR
+910 WKRPRPFARFDDEQDEAPRRDFRRPDRDGFRKSGFRQDADKPFRPRHDDEGRPFRKDGFRPRRFNDRDGNEGQNGQKRRAPFPR

-930 DFRRPDRDGFRKP
+930 DFRRP
-943 SFRQDADKPFRPR
+943 
-956 PFPDA
+956 
-961 ARDGGEAPQDRP
+961 
-973 AFRRD
+973 
-978 GQDERPFRPRGDRFM
+978 
-993 DRDGEEGQ
+993 
-1001 RPFRPR
+1001 
-1007 PVPAAAADDDGQPF
+1007 
-1021 RKDGFRP
+1021 
-1028 RRFHDRD
+1028 
-1035 GHEGQDGWKRPR
+1035 
-1047 SLARF
+1047 
-1052 DNEQDEAPRRD
+1052 
-1063 FRRPERDGFRK
+1063 ERDGF
-1074 PAFRQDADKP
+1074 
-1084 FRPRPF
+1084 
-1090 PDAPR
+1090 
-1095 DGDEAPQARPA
+1095 G
-1106 FRRDGQG
+1106 
-1113 DRPFRPRGDRFVS
+1113 
-1126 RDGEEGQRPFRPRRD
+1126 
-1141 DDGRSFRKD
+1141 
-1150 GFRPRNFHDRDGSE
+1150 
-1164 GQDER
+1164 
-1169 KRRAPFPRFDDGQG
+1169 
-1183 GAPQRDFRRPE
+1183 
-1194 RDGFRKPGFRQDA
+1194 KPGFRQDA
-1207 DKPFRKNAFRRDGKP
+1207 DKPFRKNSFRRDGKP
-1222 AFGARRRDRGFD
+1222 AFGSRRRDRGFD

>member
-7 PRRRPAPADAG
+7 PRRRPAPADTD

-28 FRPHPAT
+28 FRPRPAT
-35 GTQPAGRPR
+35 GTQPADRPR
-44 FLRGERNE
+44 FQREERNE
-52 SPFRDDRPRRE
+52 FSSRDDRPRRE

-74 DFPRAGRPAE
+74 AFPRAGRPAD

-92 RPRNEALQDPWVDGQ
+92 RSRNEAFQDPWVDGQ
-107 PRFLPMSRAE
+107 PRFLPMNRAE

-303 LARVDEN
+303 LAKVDEN

-373 ARPLTTEEMDQ
+373 ARPLTTEEMDK

-392 SAHPRYREPI
+392 AAHPRYREPI

-438 SQGSILAEA
+438 SQESILAEA

-481 TAAKAEPGARPSS
+481 TSAKAEPGARPSS

-623 ELARWLQQRHWS
+623 ELARWLQERHWS

-640 CFIPTPGSIATAM
+640 SFIPTPGSIATAM

-686 RMPEH
+686 RMPER
-691 GSHAG
+691 GGHADA
-696 TEDAGE
+696 EDAGE
-702 GHPRGPR
+702 GHHREPR

-741 KPPFSAA
+741 KPPF
-748 AADDD
+748 
-753 GQPFRKEGFRPR
+753 PR
-765 NFHDRDGSEGQDER
+765 FD
-779 KRRAPFARFNDERE
+779 DERE
-793 GAPRRD
+793 SAPRRD
-799 FRRPDRDGF
+799 FRHPDRDGF
-808 RKPAFRQDAD
+808 RKPGFRQDAD

-826 PDAARDGDEAPQTRP
+826 PDAARNGDEAPQARP

-851 PFRPRGDRFVNR
+851 PFRPRGDRFVDR
-863 DGEEGQRPFRP
+863 DGEEARRPFRP
-874 RPVPAAAAGDDGQPF
+874 R
-889 RKEGL
+889 R
-894 RPRRF
+894 
-899 HDRDGH
+899 
-905 EGQDG
+905 
-910 WKRPRSFAR
+910 
-919 FDDEREGAPRR
+919 DDE
-930 DFRRPDRDGFRKP
+930 
-943 SFRQDADKPFRPR
+943 
-956 PFPDA
+956 
-961 ARDGGEAPQDRP
+961 
-973 AFRRD
+973 
-978 GQDERPFRPRGDRFM
+978 
-993 DRDGEEGQ
+993 
-1001 RPFRPR
+1001 
-1007 PVPAAAADDDGQPF
+1007 GQPF

-1028 RRFHDRD
+1028 RRFNDRD
-1035 GHEGQDGWKRPR
+1035 GSEGQDAWKRPR
-1047 SLARF
+1047 PFARF
-1052 DNEQDEAPRRD
+1052 DDEQDEAPRRD

-1074 PAFRQDADKP
+1074 PGFRQDVDKPFRPRPFPDAARDGDEAPQARPSFRRDAQDERPFRPRGDRFAHHDGEEARRPFRPRRDDDGQPFRKDGFRPRRFNDRDGNEGQDAWKRPRPFARFDDEQDEAPRRDFRRPDRDGFRKPGFRQDADKP

-1090 PDAPR
+1090 PDAAR
-1095 DGDEAPQARPA
+1095 NGDEAPQARPS
-1106 FRRDGQG
+1106 FRRDGQ
-1113 DRPFRPRGDRFVS
+1113 DERPFRPRGDRFVD
-1126 RDGEEGQRPFRPRRD
+1126 RDGEEARRPFRPRRD
-1141 DDGRSFRKD
+1141 DEGRPFRKD
-1150 GFRPRNFHDRDGSE
+1150 GFRPRRFNDRDGNE
-1164 GQDER
+1164 GQDGQ
-1169 KRRAPFPRFDDGQG
+1169 KRRAPFPRFDDERE
-1183 GAPQRDFRRPE
+1183 GAPRRDFRRPE

-1207 DKPFRKNAFRRDGKP
+1207 DKPFHKNTFRRDGKP
-1222 AFGARRRDRGFD
+1222 AFGSRRRDRGFD

>member
-7 PRRRPAPADAG
+7 PRRRPAPADTD
-18 ISTTDAAPRP
+18 ISTTDAAPLP
-28 FRPHPAT
+28 FRPRPAT
-35 GTQPAGRPR
+35 GTQPADRPR
-44 FLRGERNE
+44 FQREERNE
-52 SPFRDDRPRRE
+52 FSSRDDRPRRE

-74 DFPRAGRPAE
+74 AFPRAGRPAD

-92 RPRNEALQDPWVDGQ
+92 RSRNEAFQAPWVDGQ

-303 LARVDEN
+303 LAKVDEN

-373 ARPLTTEEMDQ
+373 ARPLTTEEMDK

-392 SAHPRYREPI
+392 AAHPRYREPI

-438 SQGSILAEA
+438 SQESILAEA

-481 TAAKAEPGARPSS
+481 TSAKAEPGARPSS

-612 AFPGCTDEDMH
+612 AFPGCTDEDMY
-623 ELARWLQQRHWS
+623 ELARWLQERHWS

-686 RMPEH
+686 RMPER
-691 GSHAG
+691 GGHADA
-696 TEDAGE
+696 EDAGE
-702 GHPRGPR
+702 GHRREPR
-709 RENTTERWRDER
+709 RENTTERWRDEH

-741 KPPFSAA
+741 KPPF
-748 AADDD
+748 
-753 GQPFRKEGFRPR
+753 PR
-765 NFHDRDGSEGQDER
+765 FDDER
-779 KRRAPFARFNDERE
+779 D

-808 RKPAFRQDAD
+808 RKPGFRQDVD

-826 PDAARDGDEAPQTRP
+826 PDAARDGDEAPQARPSFRRDGQDERPFRPRGDRFAHHDGEEGRRPFRPRRDDDDGRPFRKDGFRPRRFNDRDGSEGQDAWKRPRPFARFDDEQDEAPRRDFRRPDRDGFRKPGFRQDVDKPFRPRPFPDAARDGDEAPQARP

-863 DGEEGQRPFRP
+863 DGEEARRPS
-874 RPVPAAAAGDDGQPF
+874 
-889 RKEGL
+889 
-894 RPRRF
+894 RPRR
-899 HDRDGH
+899 
-905 EGQDG
+905 
-910 WKRPRSFAR
+910 
-919 FDDEREGAPRR
+919 
-930 DFRRPDRDGFRKP
+930 
-943 SFRQDADKPFRPR
+943 
-956 PFPDA
+956 
-961 ARDGGEAPQDRP
+961 
-973 AFRRD
+973 
-978 GQDERPFRPRGDRFM
+978 
-993 DRDGEEGQ
+993 
-1001 RPFRPR
+1001 
-1007 PVPAAAADDDGQPF
+1007 DDDGRPF

-1028 RRFHDRD
+1028 RRF
-1035 GHEGQDGWKRPR
+1035 
-1047 SLARF
+1047 
-1052 DNEQDEAPRRD
+1052 N
-1063 FRRPERDGFRK
+1063 
-1074 PAFRQDADKP
+1074 
-1084 FRPRPF
+1084 
-1090 PDAPR
+1090 
-1095 DGDEAPQARPA
+1095 
-1106 FRRDGQG
+1106 
-1113 DRPFRPRGDRFVS
+1113 
-1126 RDGEEGQRPFRPRRD
+1126 
-1141 DDGRSFRKD
+1141 
-1150 GFRPRNFHDRDGSE
+1150 DRDGSE
-1164 GQDER
+1164 GQDAW
-1169 KRRAPFPRFDDGQG
+1169 KRPRPFARFDDEQDE
-1183 GAPQRDFRRPE
+1183 APRRDFRRPE

-1207 DKPFRKNAFRRDGKP
+1207 DKPFPRFDDEREGAPRRDFRRPERDDFRKPGFRQDADKPFRKNSFRRDGKP
-1222 AFGARRRDRGFD
+1222 AFGSRRRDRGFD

>member
-7 PRRRPAPADAG
+7 PRRRPAPADTD

-28 FRPHPAT
+28 FRPRPAT
-35 GTQPAGRPR
+35 GTQPADRPR
-44 FLRGERNE
+44 FQREERNE
-52 SPFRDDRPRRE
+52 FSSRDDRPRRE

-74 DFPRAGRPAE
+74 AFPHAGRPAD

-92 RPRNEALQDPWVDGQ
+92 RSRNEAFQDPWVDGQ

-303 LARVDEN
+303 LAKVDEN

-373 ARPLTTEEMDQ
+373 ARPLTTEEMDK

-392 SAHPRYREPI
+392 AAHPRYREPI

-438 SQGSILAEA
+438 SQESILAEA

-481 TAAKAEPGARPSS
+481 TSAKAEPGARPSS

-623 ELARWLQQRHWS
+623 ELARWLQERHWS

-686 RMPEH
+686 RMPER
-691 GSHAG
+691 GGHADA
-696 TEDAGE
+696 EDAGE
-702 GHPRGPR
+702 GHHREPR

-741 KPPFSAA
+741 KPPFPRFDDERESAPRR
-748 AADDD
+748 D
-753 GQPFRKEGFRPR
+753 FRHP
-765 NFHDRDGSEGQDER
+765 DRDGSEGQDAW
-779 KRRAPFARFNDERE
+779 KRPRPFARFDDEQDE
-793 GAPRRD
+793 APRRD

-808 RKPAFRQDAD
+808 RKPGFRQDVD

-826 PDAARDGDEAPQTRP
+826 PDAARDGDEAPQARP
-841 SFRRDGQDER
+841 SFRRDAQDER
-851 PFRPRGDRFVNR
+851 PFRPRGDRFVDR
-863 DGEEGQRPFRP
+863 DGEEARRPFRP
-874 RPVPAAAAGDDGQPF
+874 RRDDEGQPF
-889 RKEGL
+889 RKDGF

-899 HDRDGH
+899 NDRDGN

-910 WKRPRSFAR
+910 QKRRAPFPR
-919 FDDEREGAPRR
+919 FDDEQEGAPRR

-943 SFRQDADKPFRPR
+943 
-956 PFPDA
+956 
-961 ARDGGEAPQDRP
+961 
-973 AFRRD
+973 
-978 GQDERPFRPRGDRFM
+978 
-993 DRDGEEGQ
+993 
-1001 RPFRPR
+1001 
-1007 PVPAAAADDDGQPF
+1007 
-1021 RKDGFRP
+1021 
-1028 RRFHDRD
+1028 
-1035 GHEGQDGWKRPR
+1035 
-1047 SLARF
+1047 
-1052 DNEQDEAPRRD
+1052 
-1063 FRRPERDGFRK
+1063 
-1074 PAFRQDADKP
+1074 
-1084 FRPRPF
+1084 
-1090 PDAPR
+1090 
-1095 DGDEAPQARPA
+1095 
-1106 FRRDGQG
+1106 
-1113 DRPFRPRGDRFVS
+1113 
-1126 RDGEEGQRPFRPRRD
+1126 
-1141 DDGRSFRKD
+1141 
-1150 GFRPRNFHDRDGSE
+1150 
-1164 GQDER
+1164 
-1169 KRRAPFPRFDDGQG
+1169 
-1183 GAPQRDFRRPE
+1183 
-1194 RDGFRKPGFRQDA
+1194 GFRQDA
-1207 DKPFRKNAFRRDGKP
+1207 DKPFHKNTFRRDGKP
-1222 AFGARRRDRGFD
+1222 AFGSRRRDRGFD

>member
-7 PRRRPAPADAG
+7 PRRRPAPADTD

-28 FRPHPAT
+28 FRPRPAT
-35 GTQPAGRPR
+35 GTQPADRPR
-44 FLRGERNE
+44 FQREERNE
-52 SPFRDDRPRRE
+52 FSSRDDRPRRE

-74 DFPRAGRPAE
+74 AFPRAGRPAD

-92 RPRNEALQDPWVDGQ
+92 RSRNEAFQDPWVDGQ

-303 LARVDEN
+303 LAKVDEN

-373 ARPLTTEEMDQ
+373 ARPLTTEEMDK

-392 SAHPRYREPI
+392 AAHPRYREPI

-438 SQGSILAEA
+438 SQESILAEA

-481 TAAKAEPGARPSS
+481 TSAKAEPGARPSS

-623 ELARWLQQRHWS
+623 ELARWLQERHWS

-686 RMPEH
+686 RMPER
-691 GSHAG
+691 GGHADA
-696 TEDAGE
+696 EDAGE
-702 GHPRGPR
+702 GHRREPR

-721 RSADGLAPRHEGRRD
+721 RSADGLAPRNEGRRD

-741 KPPFSAA
+741 KPPF
-748 AADDD
+748 
-753 GQPFRKEGFRPR
+753 PR
-765 NFHDRDGSEGQDER
+765 FD
-779 KRRAPFARFNDERE
+779 DERE

-799 FRRPDRDGF
+799 FRHPDRDGF
-808 RKPAFRQDAD
+808 RKPGFRQDVDKPFRPRPFPDAARDGDEAPQARPSFRRDGQDERPFRPRGDRFVDRDGEEARRPFRPRRDDDGQPFRKDGFRPRRFNDRDGNEGQDGQKHRAPFPRFDDEWEGAPRRDFRRPERDGFRKPGFRQDAD

-826 PDAARDGDEAPQTRP
+826 PDAARDGDEAPQARP

-851 PFRPRGDRFVNR
+851 PFRPRGDRFVDR
-863 DGEEGQRPFRP
+863 DGEEARRPFRP
-874 RPVPAAAAGDDGQPF
+874 RRDDDGQPF
-889 RKEGL
+889 RKDGF

-899 HDRDGH
+899 NDRDGN

-910 WKRPRSFAR
+910 QKHRAPFPR
-919 FDDEREGAPRR
+919 FDDEWEGAPRR
-930 DFRRPDRDGFRKP
+930 DFRRPERDGFRKP
-943 SFRQDADKPFRPR
+943 GFRQDADKPFRPR

-961 ARDGGEAPQDRP
+961 ARDGDEAPQARP
-973 AFRRD
+973 SFRRD
-978 GQDERPFRPRGDRFM
+978 GQDERPFRPRGDRFV
-993 DRDGEEGQ
+993 DRDGEEAR

-1007 PVPAAAADDDGQPF
+1007 RDDDGQPF

-1028 RRFHDRD
+1028 RRFNDRD
-1035 GHEGQDGWKRPR
+1035 GNEGQDGQK
-1047 SLARF
+1047 
-1052 DNEQDEAPRRD
+1052 
-1063 FRRPERDGFRK
+1063 
-1074 PAFRQDADKP
+1074 
-1084 FRPRPF
+1084 
-1090 PDAPR
+1090 
-1095 DGDEAPQARPA
+1095 
-1106 FRRDGQG
+1106 
-1113 DRPFRPRGDRFVS
+1113 
-1126 RDGEEGQRPFRPRRD
+1126 
-1141 DDGRSFRKD
+1141 
-1150 GFRPRNFHDRDGSE
+1150 H
-1164 GQDER
+1164 
-1169 KRRAPFPRFDDGQG
+1169 RAPFPRFDDEWE
-1183 GAPQRDFRRPE
+1183 GAPRRDFRRPE

-1207 DKPFRKNAFRRDGKP
+1207 DKPFRKNSFRRDGKP
-1222 AFGARRRDRGFD
+1222 AFGSRRRDRGFD
-1234 GPALNDDEE
+1234 GLALNDDEE

>member
-7 PRRRPAPADAG
+7 PRRRPAPADTD

-28 FRPHPAT
+28 FRPRPAT
-35 GTQPAGRPR
+35 GTQPADRPR
-44 FLRGERNE
+44 FQREERNE
-52 SPFRDDRPRRE
+52 FSSRDDRPRRE

-74 DFPRAGRPAE
+74 AFPRAGRPAD

-92 RPRNEALQDPWVDGQ
+92 RSRNEAFQDPWVDGQ

-303 LARVDEN
+303 LAKVDEN

-373 ARPLTTEEMDQ
+373 ARPLTTEEMDK

-392 SAHPRYREPI
+392 AAHPRYREPI

-438 SQGSILAEA
+438 SQESILAEA

-481 TAAKAEPGARPSS
+481 TSAKAEPGARPSS

-623 ELARWLQQRHWS
+623 ELARWLQERHWS

-686 RMPEH
+686 RMPER
-691 GSHAG
+691 GGHADA
-696 TEDAGE
+696 EDAGE
-702 GHPRGPR
+702 GHHREPR

-741 KPPFSAA
+741 KPPFPRFDDERESAPRRDFRHPDRDGFRKPGFRQDVDKPFRPRPFPDA
-748 AADDD
+748 ARDGDEAPQARPSFRRDGQDERPFRPRGDRFVDREGEEGRRPFPDAARDGDEAPQARPSFRRDGQDERPFRPRGDRFVDREGEEARRPFRPRRDDE
-753 GQPFRKEGFRPR
+753 GQPFRKDGFRPR
-765 NFHDRDGSEGQDER
+765 RFNDRDGNEGQDAW
-779 KRRAPFARFNDERE
+779 KRPRPFARFDDEQE

-808 RKPAFRQDAD
+808 RKPGFRQDAD

-826 PDAARDGDEAPQTRP
+826 PDAARDGDEAPQARP

-851 PFRPRGDRFVNR
+851 PFRPRGDRFVDR
-863 DGEEGQRPFRP
+863 EGEEARRPFRP
-874 RPVPAAAAGDDGQPF
+874 R
-889 RKEGL
+889 R
-894 RPRRF
+894 
-899 HDRDGH
+899 
-905 EGQDG
+905 
-910 WKRPRSFAR
+910 
-919 FDDEREGAPRR
+919 DDE
-930 DFRRPDRDGFRKP
+930 
-943 SFRQDADKPFRPR
+943 
-956 PFPDA
+956 
-961 ARDGGEAPQDRP
+961 
-973 AFRRD
+973 
-978 GQDERPFRPRGDRFM
+978 
-993 DRDGEEGQ
+993 
-1001 RPFRPR
+1001 
-1007 PVPAAAADDDGQPF
+1007 GQPF

-1028 RRFHDRD
+1028 RRFNDRD
-1035 GHEGQDGWKRPR
+1035 GNEGQDG
-1047 SLARF
+1047 
-1052 DNEQDEAPRRD
+1052 Q
-1063 FRRPERDGFRK
+1063 
-1074 PAFRQDADKP
+1074 
-1084 FRPRPF
+1084 
-1090 PDAPR
+1090 
-1095 DGDEAPQARPA
+1095 
-1106 FRRDGQG
+1106 
-1113 DRPFRPRGDRFVS
+1113 
-1126 RDGEEGQRPFRPRRD
+1126 
-1141 DDGRSFRKD
+1141 
-1150 GFRPRNFHDRDGSE
+1150 
-1164 GQDER
+1164 
-1169 KRRAPFPRFDDGQG
+1169 KRRAPFPRFDDERE
-1183 GAPQRDFRRPE
+1183 GAPRRDFRRPE

-1207 DKPFRKNAFRRDGKP
+1207 DKPFRKNSFRRDGKP
-1222 AFGARRRDRGFD
+1222 AFGSRRRDRGFD

>member
-7 PRRRPAPADAG
+7 PRRRPAPADTD

-28 FRPHPAT
+28 FRPRPAT
-35 GTQPAGRPR
+35 GTQPADRPR
-44 FLRGERNE
+44 FQREERNE
-52 SPFRDDRPRRE
+52 FSFRDARPRRE

-74 DFPRAGRPAE
+74 AFPRAGRPAD

-92 RPRNEALQDPWVDGQ
+92 RSRNEAFQDPWVDGQ

-303 LARVDEN
+303 LAKVDED

-373 ARPLTTEEMDQ
+373 ARPLTTEEMDK

-392 SAHPRYREPI
+392 AAHPRYREPI

-438 SQGSILAEA
+438 SQESILAEA

-481 TAAKAEPGARPSS
+481 TSAKAEPGARPSS

-623 ELARWLQQRHWS
+623 ELARWLQERHWS

-686 RMPEH
+686 RMPER
-691 GSHAG
+691 GGHADA
-696 TEDAGE
+696 EDAGE
-702 GHPRGPR
+702 GHHREPR

-741 KPPFSAA
+741 KPPF
-748 AADDD
+748 
-753 GQPFRKEGFRPR
+753 PR
-765 NFHDRDGSEGQDER
+765 FD
-779 KRRAPFARFNDERE
+779 DERE

-799 FRRPDRDGF
+799 FRRPERDGF
-808 RKPAFRQDAD
+808 RKPGFRQDAD

-826 PDAARDGDEAPQTRP
+826 PDAARDGDEAPQARP

-851 PFRPRGDRFVNR
+851 PFRPRGDRFVDR
-863 DGEEGQRPFRP
+863 EGEEARRPFRP
-874 RPVPAAAAGDDGQPF
+874 RRDDDDGRPF
-889 RKEGL
+889 RK
-894 RPRRF
+894 
-899 HDRDGH
+899 DG
-905 EGQDG
+905 
-910 WKRPRSFAR
+910 
-919 FDDEREGAPRR
+919 
-930 DFRRPDRDGFRKP
+930 
-943 SFRQDADKPFRPR
+943 FRQDADKPFRPR

-961 ARDGGEAPQDRP
+961 ARDGDEAPQARP
-973 AFRRD
+973 SFRRD
-978 GQDERPFRPRGDRFM
+978 GQDERPFRPRGDRFV
-993 DRDGEEGQ
+993 DRDGEEAR

-1007 PVPAAAADDDGQPF
+1007 RDDEGRPF

-1028 RRFHDRD
+1028 RRFNDRD
-1035 GHEGQDGWKRPR
+1035 GNEGQDG
-1047 SLARF
+1047 
-1052 DNEQDEAPRRD
+1052 Q
-1063 FRRPERDGFRK
+1063 
-1074 PAFRQDADKP
+1074 
-1084 FRPRPF
+1084 
-1090 PDAPR
+1090 
-1095 DGDEAPQARPA
+1095 
-1106 FRRDGQG
+1106 
-1113 DRPFRPRGDRFVS
+1113 
-1126 RDGEEGQRPFRPRRD
+1126 
-1141 DDGRSFRKD
+1141 
-1150 GFRPRNFHDRDGSE
+1150 
-1164 GQDER
+1164 
-1169 KRRAPFPRFDDGQG
+1169 KRRAPFPRFDDERE
-1183 GAPQRDFRRPE
+1183 GAPRRDFRRPE

-1207 DKPFRKNAFRRDGKP
+1207 DKPFRPRPFPDAARDGDEAPQARPSFRRDGQDERPFRPRGDRFVDRDGEEARRPFRPRRDDEGRPFRKDGFRPRRFNDRDGNEGQDGQKRRAPFPRFDDEREGAPRRDFRRPDRDGFRQDADKPFRKNSFRRDGKP
-1222 AFGARRRDRGFD
+1222 AFGSRRRDRDFD

>member
-7 PRRRPAPADAG
+7 PRRRPAPADTD

-28 FRPHPAT
+28 FRPRPAT
-35 GTQPAGRPR
+35 GTQPADRPR
-44 FLRGERNE
+44 FQREERNE
-52 SPFRDDRPRRE
+52 FSSRDDRPRRE

-74 DFPRAGRPAE
+74 AFPRAGRPAD

-92 RPRNEALQDPWVDGQ
+92 RSRNEAFQDPWVDGQ

-303 LARVDEN
+303 LAKVDEN

-373 ARPLTTEEMDQ
+373 ARPLTTEEMDK

-392 SAHPRYREPI
+392 AAHPRYREPI

-438 SQGSILAEA
+438 SQESILAEA

-481 TAAKAEPGARPSS
+481 TSAKAEPGARPSS

-623 ELARWLQQRHWS
+623 ELARWLQERHWS

-686 RMPEH
+686 RMPER
-691 GSHAG
+691 GGHADA
-696 TEDAGE
+696 EDAGE
-702 GHPRGPR
+702 GHHREPR

-721 RSADGLAPRHEGRRD
+721 RSADGLAPRNEGRRD

-741 KPPFSAA
+741 KPPF
-748 AADDD
+748 
-753 GQPFRKEGFRPR
+753 PR
-765 NFHDRDGSEGQDER
+765 FD
-779 KRRAPFARFNDERE
+779 DERE
-793 GAPRRD
+793 SAPRRD
-799 FRRPDRDGF
+799 FRHPDRDGF
-808 RKPAFRQDAD
+808 RKPGFRQDAD

-826 PDAARDGDEAPQTRP
+826 PDAARNGDEAPQARP

-851 PFRPRGDRFVNR
+851 PFRPRGDRFVDR
-863 DGEEGQRPFRP
+863 DGEEARRPFRP
-874 RPVPAAAAGDDGQPF
+874 RRDDDDGQPF
-889 RKEGL
+889 RKDGF

-899 HDRDGH
+899 NDRDGN
-905 EGQDG
+905 EGQDA
-910 WKRPRSFAR
+910 WKRPRPFAR
-919 FDDEREGAPRR
+919 FDDEQDEAPRR

-943 SFRQDADKPFRPR
+943 GFRQDADKPFRPR

-961 ARDGGEAPQDRP
+961 ARNGDEAPQARP
-973 AFRRD
+973 SFRRD
-978 GQDERPFRPRGDRFM
+978 GQDERPFRPRGDRFV
-993 DRDGEEGQ
+993 DRDGEEAR

-1007 PVPAAAADDDGQPF
+1007 RDDDDGQPF

-1028 RRFHDRD
+1028 RRFNDRD
-1035 GHEGQDGWKRPR
+1035 GNEGQDAWKRPR
-1047 SLARF
+1047 PFARF
-1052 DNEQDEAPRRD
+1052 DDEQDEAPRRD
-1063 FRRPERDGFRK
+1063 FRRPDRDGFRK
-1074 PAFRQDADKP
+1074 SGFRQDADKP
-1084 FRPRPF
+1084 FRPRH
-1090 PDAPR
+1090 D
-1095 DGDEAPQARPA
+1095 DEGRP
-1106 FRRDGQG
+1106 
-1113 DRPFRPRGDRFVS
+1113 
-1126 RDGEEGQRPFRPRRD
+1126 
-1141 DDGRSFRKD
+1141 FRKD
-1150 GFRPRNFHDRDGSE
+1150 GFRPRRFNDRDGNE
-1164 GQDER
+1164 GQNGQ
-1169 KRRAPFPRFDDGQG
+1169 KRRAPFPRFDDERE
-1183 GAPQRDFRRPE
+1183 GAPRRDFRRPE

-1207 DKPFRKNAFRRDGKP
+1207 DKPFRKNSFRRDGKP
-1222 AFGARRRDRGFD
+1222 AFGSRRRDRGFD

>member
-1 MPFFPK
+1 
-7 PRRRPAPADAG
+7 
-18 ISTTDAAPRP
+18 
-28 FRPHPAT
+28 
-35 GTQPAGRPR
+35 
-44 FLRGERNE
+44 
-52 SPFRDDRPRRE
+52 
-63 DRPRDGRRPAG
+63 
-74 DFPRAGRPAE
+74 
-84 RRDARPGS
+84 
-92 RPRNEALQDPWVDGQ
+92 
-107 PRFLPMSRAE
+107 MSRAE

-303 LARVDEN
+303 LAKVDEN

-373 ARPLTTEEMDQ
+373 ARPLTTEEMDK

-392 SAHPRYREPI
+392 AAHPRYREPI
-402 PADEMLRTSITSHRG
+402 PADGMLRTSITSHRG

-438 SQGSILAEA
+438 SQESILAEA

-481 TAAKAEPGARPSS
+481 TSAKAEPGARPSS

-500 CCYPTVCKSFIT
+500 CCYPMVCKSFIT

-623 ELARWLQQRHWS
+623 ELARWLQERHWS

-686 RMPEH
+686 RMPER
-691 GSHAG
+691 GGHADA
-696 TEDAGE
+696 EDAGE
-702 GHPRGPR
+702 GHHREPR

-741 KPPFSAA
+741 KPPF
-748 AADDD
+748 
-753 GQPFRKEGFRPR
+753 PR
-765 NFHDRDGSEGQDER
+765 FD
-779 KRRAPFARFNDERE
+779 DERE

-799 FRRPDRDGF
+799 FRHPDRDGF
-808 RKPAFRQDAD
+808 RKPGFRQDVDKPFRPRPFPDAARDGDEAPQARPSFRRDGQDERPFRPRGDRFVDREGEEARRPFRPRRDDDDGRPFRKDGFRPRRFNDRDGSEGQDAWKRPRPFARFDDEQDEAPRRDFRHPDRDGFRKPGFRQDAD

-826 PDAARDGDEAPQTRP
+826 PDAARDGDEAPQARP

-851 PFRPRGDRFVNR
+851 PFRPRGDRFVDR
-863 DGEEGQRPFRP
+863 DGEEGRRPFRP
-874 RPVPAAAAGDDGQPF
+874 RRDDDGQPF
-889 RKEGL
+889 RKDGF

-899 HDRDGH
+899 NDRDGN

-910 WKRPRSFAR
+910 QKRRAPFPR

-943 SFRQDADKPFRPR
+943 GFRQDADKPFRPR

-961 ARDGGEAPQDRP
+961 ARDGDEAPQARP
-973 AFRRD
+973 SFRRD
-978 GQDERPFRPRGDRFM
+978 GQDERPFRPRGDRFV
-993 DRDGEEGQ
+993 DRDGEEGR

-1007 PVPAAAADDDGQPF
+1007 RDDDGQPF

-1028 RRFHDRD
+1028 RRFNDRD
-1035 GHEGQDGWKRPR
+1035 GNEGQDG
-1047 SLARF
+1047 
-1052 DNEQDEAPRRD
+1052 Q
-1063 FRRPERDGFRK
+1063 
-1074 PAFRQDADKP
+1074 
-1084 FRPRPF
+1084 
-1090 PDAPR
+1090 
-1095 DGDEAPQARPA
+1095 
-1106 FRRDGQG
+1106 
-1113 DRPFRPRGDRFVS
+1113 
-1126 RDGEEGQRPFRPRRD
+1126 
-1141 DDGRSFRKD
+1141 
-1150 GFRPRNFHDRDGSE
+1150 
-1164 GQDER
+1164 
-1169 KRRAPFPRFDDGQG
+1169 KRRAPFPRFDDERE
-1183 GAPQRDFRRPE
+1183 GAPRRDFRRPE

-1207 DKPFRKNAFRRDGKP
+1207 DKPFRKNSFRRDGKP
-1222 AFGARRRDRGFD
+1222 AFGSRRRDRDFD

>member
-7 PRRRPAPADAG
+7 PRRRPAPADTD

-28 FRPHPAT
+28 FRPRPAT
-35 GTQPAGRPR
+35 GTQPADRPR
-44 FLRGERNE
+44 FQREERNE
-52 SPFRDDRPRRE
+52 FSSRDDRPRRE

-74 DFPRAGRPAE
+74 AFPRTGRPAD

-92 RPRNEALQDPWVDGQ
+92 RSRNEAFQDPWVDGQ

-303 LARVDEN
+303 LAKVDEN

-373 ARPLTTEEMDQ
+373 ARPLTTEEMDK

-392 SAHPRYREPI
+392 AAHPRYREPI

-438 SQGSILAEA
+438 SQESILAEA

-481 TAAKAEPGARPSS
+481 TSAKAEPGARPSS

-623 ELARWLQQRHWS
+623 ELARWLQERHWS

-686 RMPEH
+686 RMPER
-691 GSHAG
+691 GGHADA
-696 TEDAGE
+696 EDAGE
-702 GHPRGPR
+702 GHHREPR

-741 KPPFSAA
+741 KPPF
-748 AADDD
+748 
-753 GQPFRKEGFRPR
+753 PR
-765 NFHDRDGSEGQDER
+765 FD
-779 KRRAPFARFNDERE
+779 DERE
-793 GAPRRD
+793 SAPRRD
-799 FRRPDRDGF
+799 FRHPDRDGF
-808 RKPAFRQDAD
+808 RKPGFRQDVD

-826 PDAARDGDEAPQTRP
+826 PDAARDGDEAPQARP

-851 PFRPRGDRFVNR
+851 PFRPRGDRFVDR
-863 DGEEGQRPFRP
+863 DGEEARRPFRP
-874 RPVPAAAAGDDGQPF
+874 RRDDDDGRPF
-889 RKEGL
+889 RKDGF

-899 HDRDGH
+899 NDRDGN
-905 EGQDG
+905 EGQDA
-910 WKRPRSFAR
+910 WKRPRPFAR
-919 FDDEREGAPRR
+919 FDDEQDEAPRR

-943 SFRQDADKPFRPR
+943 GFRQDADKPFRPR

-961 ARDGGEAPQDRP
+961 AHDGDEAPQARP
-973 AFRRD
+973 SFRRD
-978 GQDERPFRPRGDRFM
+978 GQDERPFRPRGDRFV
-993 DRDGEEGQ
+993 DRDGEEAR

-1007 PVPAAAADDDGQPF
+1007 RDDDDGRPF

-1028 RRFHDRD
+1028 RRFNDRD
-1035 GHEGQDGWKRPR
+1035 GNEGQDGQKRRAPFP
-1047 SLARF
+1047 RF
-1052 DNEQDEAPRRD
+1052 DDEREGAPRRD

-1074 PAFRQDADKP
+1074 
-1084 FRPRPF
+1084 
-1090 PDAPR
+1090 
-1095 DGDEAPQARPA
+1095 
-1106 FRRDGQG
+1106 
-1113 DRPFRPRGDRFVS
+1113 S
-1126 RDGEEGQRPFRPRRD
+1126 
-1141 DDGRSFRKD
+1141 
-1150 GFRPRNFHDRDGSE
+1150 
-1164 GQDER
+1164 
-1169 KRRAPFPRFDDGQG
+1169 
-1183 GAPQRDFRRPE
+1183 
-1194 RDGFRKPGFRQDA
+1194 GFRQDA
-1207 DKPFRKNAFRRDGKP
+1207 DKPFHKNTFRRDGKP
-1222 AFGARRRDRGFD
+1222 AFGSRRRDRGFD

>member
-7 PRRRPAPADAG
+7 PRRRPAPADTD

-28 FRPHPAT
+28 FRPRPAT
-35 GTQPAGRPR
+35 GTQPADRPR
-44 FLRGERNE
+44 FQREEHNE
-52 SPFRDDRPRRE
+52 FSSRDDRPRRE

-74 DFPRAGRPAE
+74 AFPRAGRPAD

-92 RPRNEALQDPWVDGQ
+92 RSRNEAFQAPWVDGQ

-303 LARVDEN
+303 LAKVDEN
-310 NVPVDLPEEWLDLPR
+310 NVPADLPEEWLDLPR

-373 ARPLTTEEMDQ
+373 ARPLTTEEMDK

-392 SAHPRYREPI
+392 AAHPRYREPI

-438 SQGSILAEA
+438 SQESIMAEA

-481 TAAKAEPGARPSS
+481 TSAKAEPGARPSS

-623 ELARWLQQRHWS
+623 ELARWLQERHWS

-686 RMPEH
+686 RMPER
-691 GSHAG
+691 GGHADA
-696 TEDAGE
+696 EDAGE
-702 GHPRGPR
+702 GHHREPR

-741 KPPFSAA
+741 KPPF
-748 AADDD
+748 
-753 GQPFRKEGFRPR
+753 PR
-765 NFHDRDGSEGQDER
+765 FD
-779 KRRAPFARFNDERE
+779 DERE
-793 GAPRRD
+793 SAPRRD
-799 FRRPDRDGF
+799 FRHPDRDGF
-808 RKPAFRQDAD
+808 RKPGFRQDVD

-826 PDAARDGDEAPQTRP
+826 PDAARDGDEAPQARP

-863 DGEEGQRPFRP
+863 DGEEARRPFRP
-874 RPVPAAAAGDDGQPF
+874 RRDDDDGRPF
-889 RKEGL
+889 RKDGF

-899 HDRDGH
+899 NDRDGN
-905 EGQDG
+905 EGQDA
-910 WKRPRSFAR
+910 WKRPHPFAR
-919 FDDEREGAPRR
+919 FDDEQDETPRR

-943 SFRQDADKPFRPR
+943 GFRQDADKPFRPR

-961 ARDGGEAPQDRP
+961 ARDGDEAPQARP
-973 AFRRD
+973 PFRRD
-978 GQDERPFRPRGDRFM
+978 GQDERPFRPRGDRFVN
-993 DRDGEEGQ
+993 REGEEGR

-1007 PVPAAAADDDGQPF
+1007 RDDDGRPF

-1028 RRFHDRD
+1028 RRFNDRD
-1035 GHEGQDGWKRPR
+1035 GNEGQDAWKRPHPF
-1047 SLARF
+1047 ARF
-1052 DNEQDEAPRRD
+1052 DDEQDETPRRD
-1063 FRRPERDGFRK
+1063 FRRPDRDGFRK
-1074 PAFRQDADKP
+1074 PGFRQDADKP

-1090 PDAPR
+1090 PDASR
-1095 DGDEAPQARPA
+1095 DGDEAPQARPS
-1106 FRRDGQG
+1106 FRRDGQ
-1113 DRPFRPRGDRFVS
+1113 DERPFRPRGDRFVN
-1126 RDGEEGQRPFRPRRD
+1126 RDGEEARRPFRPRRD
-1141 DDGRSFRKD
+1141 DDDGRPFRKD
-1150 GFRPRNFHDRDGSE
+1150 GFRPRRFNDRDGNE
-1164 GQDER
+1164 GQDGQ
-1169 KRRAPFPRFDDGQG
+1169 KRRAPFPRFDDERE
-1183 GAPQRDFRRPE
+1183 GAPRRDFRRPE

-1207 DKPFRKNAFRRDGKP
+1207 DKPFRKNSFRRDGKP
-1222 AFGARRRDRGFD
+1222 AFGSRRRDRGFD
-1234 GPALNDDEE
+1234 GPALNDDEK

>member
-7 PRRRPAPADAG
+7 PRRRPAPADTD

-28 FRPHPAT
+28 FRPRPLT
-35 GTQPAGRPR
+35 GTQPADRPR
-44 FLRGERNE
+44 FQRGERNE
-52 SPFRDDRPRRE
+52 FSSRDDRPRRE

-74 DFPRAGRPAE
+74 DFPRAGRPAD

-92 RPRNEALQDPWVDGQ
+92 RQRNEAFQDPWVDGQ

-303 LARVDEN
+303 LAKVDEN

-373 ARPLTTEEMDQ
+373 ARPLTTEEMDR
-384 IYALPYAR
+384 IYSLPYAR
-392 SAHPRYREPI
+392 AAHPRYREPI

-438 SQGSILAEA
+438 SQESILAEA

-481 TAAKAEPGARPSS
+481 MSAKAEPGARPSS

-623 ELARWLQQRHWS
+623 ELARWLQERHWS

-686 RMPEH
+686 RMPER
-691 GSHAG
+691 GAHADA
-696 TEDAGE
+696 EDTGE
-702 GHPRGPR
+702 GHRREPR

-721 RSADGLAPRHEGRRD
+721 RSADGLAPR
-736 FREDR
+736 
-741 KPPFSAA
+741 
-748 AADDD
+748 
-753 GQPFRKEGFRPR
+753 
-765 NFHDRDGSEGQDER
+765 
-779 KRRAPFARFNDERE
+779 
-793 GAPRRD
+793 RD

-808 RKPAFRQDAD
+808 RKPGFRQDAD

-826 PDAARDGDEAPQTRP
+826 PDAARDGDEAPQARP
-841 SFRRDGQDER
+841 AFRRDGQDER
-851 PFRPRGDRFVNR
+851 PFRPRGDRFVDR
-863 DGEEGQRPFRP
+863 EGEEGRRPFRP
-874 RPVPAAAAGDDGQPF
+874 RRDDDGRSF
-889 RKEGL
+889 RKDGF
-894 RPRRF
+894 RPRNF
-899 HDRDGH
+899 HDRDGD
-905 EGQDG
+905 EGQDA
-910 WKRPRSFAR
+910 WKRPRPFAR
-919 FDDEREGAPRR
+919 FDDEQDEAPRR

-943 SFRQDADKPFRPR
+943 GFRQDADKPFRPR

-961 ARDGGEAPQDRP
+961 ARDGDEAPQARP

-978 GQDERPFRPRGDRFM
+978 GQDERPFHPRGDRFVS
-993 DRDGEEGQ
+993 REGEEGQ

-1007 PVPAAAADDDGQPF
+1007 RDDEGRPF

-1028 RRFHDRD
+1028 RNFHDRD
-1035 GHEGQDGWKRPR
+1035 GSEGQDAWKRPR
-1047 SLARF
+1047 PFARF
-1052 DNEQDEAPRRD
+1052 DDEQDEAPRRD
-1063 FRRPERDGFRK
+1063 FRRPDRDGFRK
-1074 PAFRQDADKP
+1074 PGFRQDADKP

-1090 PDAPR
+1090 PDAAR

-1106 FRRDGQG
+1106 FRRDGQNE
-1113 DRPFRPRGDRFVS
+1113 RPFRPRGDRFVD
-1126 RDGEEGQRPFRPRRD
+1126 REGEEGGRPFRPRRD

-1164 GQDER
+1164 GQDGQ
-1169 KRRAPFPRFDDGQG
+1169 KRRAPFPRFDDGQD
-1183 GAPQRDFRRPE
+1183 GAPRRDFRRPE

-1207 DKPFRKNAFRRDGKP
+1207 DKPFRKNTFRRDGKP

>member
-7 PRRRPAPADAG
+7 PRRRPAPADTD
-18 ISTTDAAPRP
+18 ISTADAAPRP
-28 FRPHPAT
+28 FHPRPAT
-35 GTQPAGRPR
+35 GTQPADRPR
-44 FLRGERNE
+44 FPRGERNE
-52 SPFRDDRPRRE
+52 SSFRDGRPRRE

-74 DFPRAGRPAE
+74 DFPRAGRPAD

-92 RPRNEALQDPWVDGQ
+92 WSRNEAFQDPWVDGQ

-175 GRPRLFVGVS
+175 GRPRLFAGVS

-303 LARVDEN
+303 LAKVDEH

-392 SAHPRYREPI
+392 AAHPRYREPI

-438 SQGSILAEA
+438 SQESILAEA
-447 RKLVAQSRR
+447 RTLVAQSRR

-481 TAAKAEPGARPSS
+481 TAARAEPGARPSS

-588 FLQSFVEQSRLA
+588 FLQSFMEQSRRA

-686 RMPEH
+686 RMPER
-691 GSHAG
+691 GGHADA
-696 TEDAGE
+696 EDAGE
-702 GHPRGPR
+702 GHRREPR

-721 RSADGLAPRHEGRRD
+721 RGADGLTPRHEGRRA

-741 KPPFSAA
+741 TPPF
-748 AADDD
+748 
-753 GQPFRKEGFRPR
+753 PR
-765 NFHDRDGSEGQDER
+765 FDDER
-779 KRRAPFARFNDERE
+779 DEALRRAV
-793 GAPRRD
+793 
-799 FRRPDRDGF
+799 RRPDRDGF
-808 RKPAFRQDAD
+808 RRPGFRQDAD

-826 PDAARDGDEAPQTRP
+826 PDAARDADEAPQARP

-851 PFRPRGDRFVNR
+851 PFRPRGDRFVDREGGEGQRPFRPRPFPGAAR
-863 DGEEGQRPFRP
+863 DGDEAPQARPSFRRDGQDERPFRPRADRFVSRNGEEGQRPFRP
-874 RPVPAAAAGDDGQPF
+874 RRDDEERPF
-889 RKEGL
+889 HKDGF

-899 HDRDGH
+899 DHRDGSD
-905 EGQDG
+905 GQEA
-910 WKRPRSFAR
+910 WRRSRPFSR
-919 FDDEREGAPRR
+919 FDDERDEAPRR
-930 DFRRPDRDGFRKP
+930 DVRRPDRDGFRKP
-943 SFRQDADKPFRPR
+943 GFRQDADRPFRPR

-961 ARDGGEAPQDRP
+961 ARDGDEAPQARP
-973 AFRRD
+973 SFRRD
-978 GQDERPFRPRGDRFM
+978 GQGERPFRPRGDRFM
-993 DRDGEEGQ
+993 SRDGEEGQ

-1007 PVPAAAADDDGQPF
+1007 RDDEGRPF

-1028 RRFHDRD
+1028 RRFDHHD
-1035 GHEGQDGWKRPR
+1035 GSEGQGERERRAPFP
-1047 SLARF
+1047 RF
-1052 DNEQDEAPRRD
+1052 DDGQGGAPRRD
-1063 FRRPERDGFRK
+1063 VRRHDRDGFRK

-1084 FRPRPF
+1084 FR
-1090 PDAPR
+1090 
-1095 DGDEAPQARPA
+1095 
-1106 FRRDGQG
+1106 
-1113 DRPFRPRGDRFVS
+1113 
-1126 RDGEEGQRPFRPRRD
+1126 
-1141 DDGRSFRKD
+1141 
-1150 GFRPRNFHDRDGSE
+1150 
-1164 GQDER
+1164 
-1169 KRRAPFPRFDDGQG
+1169 
-1183 GAPQRDFRRPE
+1183 
-1194 RDGFRKPGFRQDA
+1194 
-1207 DKPFRKNAFRRDGKP
+1207 KNTFRRDGKP
-1222 AFGARRRDRGFD
+1222 AFGSCRRDRGFD

>member
-7 PRRRPAPADAG
+7 PRRRPAPADTD

-28 FRPHPAT
+28 FRPRPAT
-35 GTQPAGRPR
+35 GTQPADRPR
-44 FLRGERNE
+44 FQREERNE
-52 SPFRDDRPRRE
+52 FSSRDDRPRRE

-74 DFPRAGRPAE
+74 AFPRAGRPAD

-92 RPRNEALQDPWVDGQ
+92 RSRNEAFQDPWVDGQ

-303 LARVDEN
+303 LAKVDEN

-373 ARPLTTEEMDQ
+373 ARPLTTEEMDK

-392 SAHPRYREPI
+392 AAHPRYREPI

-438 SQGSILAEA
+438 SQESILAEA

-481 TAAKAEPGARPSS
+481 TSAKAEPGARPSS

-623 ELARWLQQRHWS
+623 ELARWLQERHWS

-686 RMPEH
+686 RMPER
-691 GSHAG
+691 GGHADA
-696 TEDAGE
+696 EDAGE
-702 GHPRGPR
+702 GHHREPR

-741 KPPFSAA
+741 KPPFPRFDDERESAPRR
-748 AADDD
+748 DFRHPDRD
-753 GQPFRKEGFRPR
+753 GFRKPGFRPR
-765 NFHDRDGSEGQDER
+765 RFNDRDGNEGQDAW
-779 KRRAPFARFNDERE
+779 KRPRPFARFDDEQDE
-793 GAPRRD
+793 APRRD

-808 RKPAFRQDAD
+808 RKPGFRQDAD

-826 PDAARDGDEAPQTRP
+826 PDAAHDGDEAPQARP

-851 PFRPRGDRFVNR
+851 PFRPRGDRFVDR
-863 DGEEGQRPFRP
+863 DGEEARRPFRP
-874 RPVPAAAAGDDGQPF
+874 RRDDEGRPF
-889 RKEGL
+889 RKDGF

-899 HDRDGH
+899 NDRDGN

-910 WKRPRSFAR
+910 QKRRAPFPR

-930 DFRRPDRDGFRKP
+930 DFRRP
-943 SFRQDADKPFRPR
+943 
-956 PFPDA
+956 
-961 ARDGGEAPQDRP
+961 
-973 AFRRD
+973 
-978 GQDERPFRPRGDRFM
+978 
-993 DRDGEEGQ
+993 
-1001 RPFRPR
+1001 
-1007 PVPAAAADDDGQPF
+1007 
-1021 RKDGFRP
+1021 
-1028 RRFHDRD
+1028 
-1035 GHEGQDGWKRPR
+1035 
-1047 SLARF
+1047 
-1052 DNEQDEAPRRD
+1052 
-1063 FRRPERDGFRK
+1063 ERDGFRK
-1074 PAFRQDADKP
+1074 
-1084 FRPRPF
+1084 
-1090 PDAPR
+1090 
-1095 DGDEAPQARPA
+1095 
-1106 FRRDGQG
+1106 
-1113 DRPFRPRGDRFVS
+1113 S
-1126 RDGEEGQRPFRPRRD
+1126 
-1141 DDGRSFRKD
+1141 
-1150 GFRPRNFHDRDGSE
+1150 
-1164 GQDER
+1164 
-1169 KRRAPFPRFDDGQG
+1169 
-1183 GAPQRDFRRPE
+1183 
-1194 RDGFRKPGFRQDA
+1194 GFRQDA
-1207 DKPFRKNAFRRDGKP
+1207 DKPFHKNTFRRDGKP
-1222 AFGARRRDRGFD
+1222 AFGSRRRDRGFD

>member
-1 MPFFPK
+1 M
-7 PRRRPAPADAG
+7 
-18 ISTTDAAPRP
+18 
-28 FRPHPAT
+28 
-35 GTQPAGRPR
+35 
-44 FLRGERNE
+44 N
-52 SPFRDDRPRRE
+52 
-63 DRPRDGRRPAG
+63 
-74 DFPRAGRPAE
+74 
-84 RRDARPGS
+84 
-92 RPRNEALQDPWVDGQ
+92 
-107 PRFLPMSRAE
+107 RAE

-303 LARVDEN
+303 LAKVDEN

-373 ARPLTTEEMDQ
+373 ARPLTTEEMDK

-392 SAHPRYREPI
+392 AAHPRYREPI

-438 SQGSILAEA
+438 SQESILAEA

-481 TAAKAEPGARPSS
+481 TSAKAEPGARPSS

-623 ELARWLQQRHWS
+623 ELARWLQERHWS

-686 RMPEH
+686 RMPER
-691 GSHAG
+691 GGHADA
-696 TEDAGE
+696 EDAGE
-702 GHPRGPR
+702 GHHREPR

-741 KPPFSAA
+741 KPPFPRFDDERESAPRRDFRHPDRDGFRKPGFRQDVDKPFRPRPFPDA
-748 AADDD
+748 ARDGDEAPQARPSFRRDGQDERPFRPRRDDE
-753 GQPFRKEGFRPR
+753 GQPFRKDGFRPR
-765 NFHDRDGSEGQDER
+765 RFNDSDGSEGQDAW
-779 KRRAPFARFNDERE
+779 KRPRPFARFDDEQE

-799 FRRPDRDGF
+799 FRHPDRDGF
-808 RKPAFRQDAD
+808 RKPGFRQAAD

-826 PDAARDGDEAPQTRP
+826 PDAARDGDEAPQARPSFRRDGQDERPFRPCGDRFAHHDGEEGRRPFRPRRDDDGQPFRKDGFQPRRSNDRNGNDGQDWQKRRAPFPRFDDEQEGTPRRDFRRPDRDGFRKPGFRQDADKTFRPRPFPDAAHDGDEAPQARP

-851 PFRPRGDRFVNR
+851 PFRPRGDRFV
-863 DGEEGQRPFRP
+863 
-874 RPVPAAAAGDDGQPF
+874 
-889 RKEGL
+889 
-894 RPRRF
+894 
-899 HDRDGH
+899 
-905 EGQDG
+905 
-910 WKRPRSFAR
+910 
-919 FDDEREGAPRR
+919 
-930 DFRRPDRDGFRKP
+930 
-943 SFRQDADKPFRPR
+943 
-956 PFPDA
+956 
-961 ARDGGEAPQDRP
+961 
-973 AFRRD
+973 
-978 GQDERPFRPRGDRFM
+978 
-993 DRDGEEGQ
+993 DRDGEEAR
-1001 RPFRPR
+1001 RPFRQR
-1007 PVPAAAADDDGQPF
+1007 RDDEGRPF

-1028 RRFHDRD
+1028 RRFNDRD
-1035 GHEGQDGWKRPR
+1035 GNEGQDG
-1047 SLARF
+1047 
-1052 DNEQDEAPRRD
+1052 Q
-1063 FRRPERDGFRK
+1063 
-1074 PAFRQDADKP
+1074 
-1084 FRPRPF
+1084 
-1090 PDAPR
+1090 
-1095 DGDEAPQARPA
+1095 
-1106 FRRDGQG
+1106 
-1113 DRPFRPRGDRFVS
+1113 
-1126 RDGEEGQRPFRPRRD
+1126 
-1141 DDGRSFRKD
+1141 
-1150 GFRPRNFHDRDGSE
+1150 
-1164 GQDER
+1164 
-1169 KRRAPFPRFDDGQG
+1169 KRRAPFPRFDDERE
-1183 GAPQRDFRRPE
+1183 GAPRRDFRRPE

-1207 DKPFRKNAFRRDGKP
+1207 DKPFRKNSFRRDGKP
-1222 AFGARRRDRGFD
+1222 AFGSRRRDRGFD

>member
-7 PRRRPAPADAG
+7 PRRRPAPADTD

-28 FRPHPAT
+28 FRPRPAT
-35 GTQPAGRPR
+35 GTQPADHPR
-44 FLRGERNE
+44 FQREERNE
-52 SPFRDDRPRRE
+52 FSSRDDRPRRE

-74 DFPRAGRPAE
+74 AFPRAGRPAD

-92 RPRNEALQDPWVDGQ
+92 RSRNEAFQDPWVDGQ

-303 LARVDEN
+303 LAKVDEN

-373 ARPLTTEEMDQ
+373 ARPLTTEEMDK

-392 SAHPRYREPI
+392 AAHPRYREPI

-438 SQGSILAEA
+438 SQESILAEA

-481 TAAKAEPGARPSS
+481 TSAKAEPGARPSS

-623 ELARWLQQRHWS
+623 ELARWLQERHWS

-686 RMPEH
+686 RMPER
-691 GSHAG
+691 GGHADA
-696 TEDAGE
+696 EDAGE
-702 GHPRGPR
+702 GHHREPR

-741 KPPFSAA
+741 KPPF
-748 AADDD
+748 
-753 GQPFRKEGFRPR
+753 PR
-765 NFHDRDGSEGQDER
+765 FD
-779 KRRAPFARFNDERE
+779 DERE

-808 RKPAFRQDAD
+808 RKPGFRQDAD

-826 PDAARDGDEAPQTRP
+826 PDAARDGDEAPQARPSFRRDGQDERPFRPRGDRFVDREGEEARRPFRPRRDDDDGRPFRKDGFRPRRFNDRDGSEGQDAWKRPRPFARFDDEQDEAPRRDFRRPDRDGFRKPGFRQDADKPFRPRPFPDAARDGDEAPQARP

-863 DGEEGQRPFRP
+863 DGEEARRPFRP
-874 RPVPAAAAGDDGQPF
+874 RHDDEGRPF
-889 RKEGL
+889 RKDGF

-899 HDRDGH
+899 NDRDGN
-905 EGQDG
+905 EGQDA
-910 WKRPRSFAR
+910 WKRPRPFAR

-943 SFRQDADKPFRPR
+943 GFRQDADKPFRPR

-961 ARDGGEAPQDRP
+961 ARDGDEAPQARP
-973 AFRRD
+973 SFRRD
-978 GQDERPFRPRGDRFM
+978 GQDERPFRPRGDRFVN
-993 DRDGEEGQ
+993 RDGEEAR

-1007 PVPAAAADDDGQPF
+1007 HDDEGRPF

-1028 RRFHDRD
+1028 RRFNDRD
-1035 GHEGQDGWKRPR
+1035 GNEGQDG
-1047 SLARF
+1047 
-1052 DNEQDEAPRRD
+1052 Q
-1063 FRRPERDGFRK
+1063 
-1074 PAFRQDADKP
+1074 
-1084 FRPRPF
+1084 
-1090 PDAPR
+1090 
-1095 DGDEAPQARPA
+1095 
-1106 FRRDGQG
+1106 
-1113 DRPFRPRGDRFVS
+1113 
-1126 RDGEEGQRPFRPRRD
+1126 
-1141 DDGRSFRKD
+1141 
-1150 GFRPRNFHDRDGSE
+1150 
-1164 GQDER
+1164 
-1169 KRRAPFPRFDDGQG
+1169 KRRAPFPRFDDERE
-1183 GAPQRDFRRPE
+1183 GAPRRDFRRPE

-1207 DKPFRKNAFRRDGKP
+1207 DKPFRKNSFRRDGKP
-1222 AFGARRRDRGFD
+1222 AFGSRRRDRDFD

>member
-7 PRRRPAPADAG
+7 PRRRPAPADTD

-28 FRPHPAT
+28 FRPRPAT
-35 GTQPAGRPR
+35 GTQPADRPR
-44 FLRGERNE
+44 FQREERNE
-52 SPFRDDRPRRE
+52 FSSRDDRPRRE

-74 DFPRAGRPAE
+74 AFPHAGRPAD

-92 RPRNEALQDPWVDGQ
+92 RSRNEAFQDPWVDGQ

-303 LARVDEN
+303 LAKVDGN

-373 ARPLTTEEMDQ
+373 ARPLTTEEMDK

-392 SAHPRYREPI
+392 AAHPRYREPI

-438 SQGSILAEA
+438 SQESILAEA

-481 TAAKAEPGARPSS
+481 TSAKAEPGARPSS

-623 ELARWLQQRHWS
+623 ELARWLQERHWS

-686 RMPEH
+686 RMPER
-691 GSHAG
+691 GGHADA
-696 TEDAGE
+696 EDASE
-702 GHPRGPR
+702 GHHREPR

-721 RSADGLAPRHEGRRD
+721 RSADGLASRHEGRRD

-741 KPPFSAA
+741 KPPFPRFDAA
-748 AADDD
+748 RDGDEAPQARPSFRRDGQDERPFRPRGDRFVDREEEEGRRPFRPRRDDD
-753 GQPFRKEGFRPR
+753 GRPFRKDGFRPR
-765 NFHDRDGSEGQDER
+765 RFNDRDGSEGQDAW
-779 KRRAPFARFNDERE
+779 KRPRPFARFDDEQE

-808 RKPAFRQDAD
+808 RKPGFPQDADKPFRPRPFPDAARDGDEAPQARPSFRRDGQDERPFRPRGDRFVDRDGEEARRPFRPRRDDGGQPFRKDGFRPRRFNDRDGNEGQDAWKRPRPFARFDDEQEGAPRRDFRRPDRDGFRKPGFRQDAD

-826 PDAARDGDEAPQTRP
+826 PDAARDGDEAPQARP

-851 PFRPRGDRFVNR
+851 PFRPRGDRFVDR
-863 DGEEGQRPFRP
+863 DGEEARRPFRP
-874 RPVPAAAAGDDGQPF
+874 RRDDGGQPF
-889 RKEGL
+889 RKDGF

-899 HDRDGH
+899 NDRDGN

-910 WKRPRSFAR
+910 PKRRAPFPR

-930 DFRRPDRDGFRKP
+930 DFRRP
-943 SFRQDADKPFRPR
+943 
-956 PFPDA
+956 
-961 ARDGGEAPQDRP
+961 
-973 AFRRD
+973 
-978 GQDERPFRPRGDRFM
+978 
-993 DRDGEEGQ
+993 
-1001 RPFRPR
+1001 
-1007 PVPAAAADDDGQPF
+1007 
-1021 RKDGFRP
+1021 
-1028 RRFHDRD
+1028 
-1035 GHEGQDGWKRPR
+1035 
-1047 SLARF
+1047 
-1052 DNEQDEAPRRD
+1052 
-1063 FRRPERDGFRK
+1063 ERD
-1074 PAFRQDADKP
+1074 D
-1084 FRPRPF
+1084 
-1090 PDAPR
+1090 
-1095 DGDEAPQARPA
+1095 
-1106 FRRDGQG
+1106 
-1113 DRPFRPRGDRFVS
+1113 
-1126 RDGEEGQRPFRPRRD
+1126 
-1141 DDGRSFRKD
+1141 
-1150 GFRPRNFHDRDGSE
+1150 
-1164 GQDER
+1164 
-1169 KRRAPFPRFDDGQG
+1169 
-1183 GAPQRDFRRPE
+1183 
-1194 RDGFRKPGFRQDA
+1194 FRKPGFRQDA
-1207 DKPFRKNAFRRDGKP
+1207 DKPFRKNTFRRDGKP
-1222 AFGARRRDRGFD
+1222 AFGSRRRDRGFD

>member
-7 PRRRPAPADAG
+7 PRRRPAPADTD

-28 FRPHPAT
+28 FRPRPAT
-35 GTQPAGRPR
+35 GTQPADRPR
-44 FLRGERNE
+44 FQREGRNE

-63 DRPRDGRRPAG
+63 ERPRDGRRPAG
-74 DFPRAGRPAE
+74 DFPRAGRPAD

-92 RPRNEALQDPWVDGQ
+92 RSRNEAFQDPWVDGQ

-279 LAMLECARRLAEG
+279 LAILECARRLAEG

-303 LARVDEN
+303 LAKVDEN

-325 MQLPSHEAVQAEAT
+325 MQLPSHEAVQTEAT

-373 ARPLTTEEMDQ
+373 ARPLTTEEMDR

-392 SAHPRYREPI
+392 AAHPRYREPI

-438 SQGSILAEA
+438 SQESILAEA

-623 ELARWLQQRHWS
+623 ELARWLQERHWS

-686 RMPEH
+686 RMPER
-691 GSHAG
+691 GSHNGA
-696 TEDAGE
+696 EDEGE
-702 GHPRGPR
+702 GHRREP

-721 RSADGLAPRHEGRRD
+721 RGADGLAPRHEGRRD

-741 KPPFSAA
+741 KPPF
-748 AADDD
+748 
-753 GQPFRKEGFRPR
+753 P
-765 NFHDRDGSEGQDER
+765 
-779 KRRAPFARFNDERE
+779 
-793 GAPRRD
+793 
-799 FRRPDRDGF
+799 
-808 RKPAFRQDAD
+808 
-818 KPFRPRPF
+818 
-826 PDAARDGDEAPQTRP
+826 
-841 SFRRDGQDER
+841 
-851 PFRPRGDRFVNR
+851 
-863 DGEEGQRPFRP
+863 
-874 RPVPAAAAGDDGQPF
+874 
-889 RKEGL
+889 
-894 RPRRF
+894 
-899 HDRDGH
+899 
-905 EGQDG
+905 
-910 WKRPRSFAR
+910 R

-943 SFRQDADKPFRPR
+943 GFRQDVDKPFRPR
-956 PFPDA
+956 PFPDT
-961 ARDGGEAPQDRP
+961 ARNGDEAPQPRP
-973 AFRRD
+973 SFRRD
-978 GQDERPFRPRGDRFM
+978 GQDE
-993 DRDGEEGQ
+993 
-1001 RPFRPR
+1001 
-1007 PVPAAAADDDGQPF
+1007 
-1021 RKDGFRP
+1021 
-1028 RRFHDRD
+1028 
-1035 GHEGQDGWKRPR
+1035 
-1047 SLARF
+1047 
-1052 DNEQDEAPRRD
+1052 
-1063 FRRPERDGFRK
+1063 
-1074 PAFRQDADKP
+1074 
-1084 FRPRPF
+1084 
-1090 PDAPR
+1090 
-1095 DGDEAPQARPA
+1095 
-1106 FRRDGQG
+1106 
-1113 DRPFRPRGDRFVS
+1113 RPFRPRGDRFVS

-1141 DDGRSFRKD
+1141 DEGQPFRKD
-1150 GFRPRNFHDRDGSE
+1150 GFRPRRFDHHDGSE
-1164 GQDER
+1164 GQDAWKRPRPFARFDDEQDEAPRRDFRRPDRDGFRKPGFRQDGDKPFRPRPFPDAARDGDEAPQARPSFRRDGQDERPFRPRGDRFVSRDGEEGQRPFRPRRDDEGQPFRKDGFRPRRFDHHDGSEGQDAWKRPRPFARFDDEQDEAPRRDFRRPDRDGFRKPGFRQDVDKPFRPRPFPDAARDGDEAPQARPSFRRDGQDERPFRPRGDRFVSRDGEEGQRPFRPRRDDEGRPFRKDGFRPRRFDDHDGSEGQGER
-1169 KRRAPFPRFDDGQG
+1169 KRRAPFPRFDDEQG
-1183 GAPQRDFRRPE
+1183 GAPRRDFHRHE

-1207 DKPFRKNAFRRDGKP
+1207 DKPFRKNTFRRDGKP
-1222 AFGARRRDRGFD
+1222 AFGSRRRDRGFD

>member
-7 PRRRPAPADAG
+7 PRRRPAPADTD

-28 FRPHPAT
+28 FRPRPAT
-35 GTQPAGRPR
+35 GTQPADRPR
-44 FLRGERNE
+44 FQREERNE
-52 SPFRDDRPRRE
+52 FSSRD

-74 DFPRAGRPAE
+74 AFPRAGRPAD

-92 RPRNEALQDPWVDGQ
+92 RSRNEAFQDPWVDGQ

-303 LARVDEN
+303 LAKVDEN

-373 ARPLTTEEMDQ
+373 ARPLTTEEMDK

-392 SAHPRYREPI
+392 AAHPRYREPI

-438 SQGSILAEA
+438 SQESILAEA

-481 TAAKAEPGARPSS
+481 TSAKAEPGARPSS

-623 ELARWLQQRHWS
+623 ELARWLQERHWS

-686 RMPEH
+686 RMPER
-691 GSHAG
+691 GGHADA
-696 TEDAGE
+696 EDAGE
-702 GHPRGPR
+702 GHHREPR

-741 KPPFSAA
+741 KPPF
-748 AADDD
+748 
-753 GQPFRKEGFRPR
+753 PR
-765 NFHDRDGSEGQDER
+765 FD
-779 KRRAPFARFNDERE
+779 DERE
-793 GAPRRD
+793 SAPRRD
-799 FRRPDRDGF
+799 FRHPDRDGF
-808 RKPAFRQDAD
+808 RKPGFRQDVD

-826 PDAARDGDEAPQTRP
+826 PDAARDGDEAPQARP

-851 PFRPRGDRFVNR
+851 PFRPRGDRFVDR
-863 DGEEGQRPFRP
+863 EGEEGRRPFRP
-874 RPVPAAAAGDDGQPF
+874 RRDDEGQPF
-889 RKEGL
+889 RKDGF

-899 HDRDGH
+899 NDRDGS
-905 EGQDG
+905 EGQDA
-910 WKRPRSFAR
+910 WKRPRPFAR
-919 FDDEREGAPRR
+919 FDDEQDEAPRR
-930 DFRRPDRDGFRKP
+930 DFRRPDRDGFRKTG
-943 SFRQDADKPFRPR
+943 FRQDADKPFRPR

-961 ARDGGEAPQDRP
+961 AHDGDEAPQARP
-973 AFRRD
+973 SFRRD
-978 GQDERPFRPRGDRFM
+978 GQGERPFRPRGDRFV
-993 DRDGEEGQ
+993 DRDGEEAR

-1007 PVPAAAADDDGQPF
+1007 RDDDDGRPF

-1028 RRFHDRD
+1028 RRFNDRD
-1035 GHEGQDGWKRPR
+1035 GNEGQDAWKRPR
-1047 SLARF
+1047 PFARF
-1052 DNEQDEAPRRD
+1052 DDEQDEAPRRD
-1063 FRRPERDGFRK
+1063 FRRPD
-1074 PAFRQDADKP
+1074 
-1084 FRPRPF
+1084 
-1090 PDAPR
+1090 
-1095 DGDEAPQARPA
+1095 
-1106 FRRDGQG
+1106 
-1113 DRPFRPRGDRFVS
+1113 
-1126 RDGEEGQRPFRPRRD
+1126 
-1141 DDGRSFRKD
+1141 
-1150 GFRPRNFHDRDGSE
+1150 
-1164 GQDER
+1164 
-1169 KRRAPFPRFDDGQG
+1169 
-1183 GAPQRDFRRPE
+1183 

-1207 DKPFRKNAFRRDGKP
+1207 DKPFRPRPFPDAAHDGDEAPQARPSFRRDGQGERPFRPRGDRFVDRDGEEARRPFRPRRDDEGRPFRKDGFRPRRFNDRDGNEGQDGQKRRAPFPRFDDEREGAPRRDFRRPERDGFRKSGFRQDADKPFHKNTFRRDGKP
-1222 AFGARRRDRGFD
+1222 AFGSRRRDRGFD

>member
-7 PRRRPAPADAG
+7 PRRRPAPADTD

-28 FRPHPAT
+28 FRPRPAT
-35 GTQPAGRPR
+35 GTQPADRPR
-44 FLRGERNE
+44 FQREERNE
-52 SPFRDDRPRRE
+52 FSSRDDRPRRE

-74 DFPRAGRPAE
+74 AFPRAGRPAD

-92 RPRNEALQDPWVDGQ
+92 RSRSEAFQDPWVDGQ

-151 VAHGFRVGIVAQ
+151 VTHGFRVGIVAQ

-303 LARVDEN
+303 LAKVDEN

-373 ARPLTTEEMDQ
+373 ARPLTTEEMDK

-392 SAHPRYREPI
+392 AAHPRYREPI

-438 SQGSILAEA
+438 SQESILAEA

-481 TAAKAEPGARPSS
+481 TSAKAEPGARPSS

-623 ELARWLQQRHWS
+623 ELARWLQERHWS

-686 RMPEH
+686 RMPER
-691 GSHAG
+691 GGHADA
-696 TEDAGE
+696 EDAGE
-702 GHPRGPR
+702 GHHREPR

-741 KPPFSAA
+741 KPPF
-748 AADDD
+748 
-753 GQPFRKEGFRPR
+753 PR
-765 NFHDRDGSEGQDER
+765 FD
-779 KRRAPFARFNDERE
+779 DERE
-793 GAPRRD
+793 SAPRRD
-799 FRRPDRDGF
+799 FRHPDRDGF
-808 RKPAFRQDAD
+808 RKPGFRQDVD

-826 PDAARDGDEAPQTRP
+826 PDAARDGDEAPQARP

-851 PFRPRGDRFVNR
+851 PFRPRGDRFVDR
-863 DGEEGQRPFRP
+863 DGEEARRPFRP
-874 RPVPAAAAGDDGQPF
+874 RRDDEGQPF
-889 RKEGL
+889 RKDGF

-899 HDRDGH
+899 NDRDGS
-905 EGQDG
+905 EGQDA
-910 WKRPRSFAR
+910 WKRPRPFAR
-919 FDDEREGAPRR
+919 FDDEQDEAPRR

-943 SFRQDADKPFRPR
+943 GFRQDADKPFRPR

-961 ARDGGEAPQDRP
+961 ARDDEAPQARP
-973 AFRRD
+973 SFRRD
-978 GQDERPFRPRGDRFM
+978 GQDERPFRPRGDRFV
-993 DRDGEEGQ
+993 DREGEEGR

-1007 PVPAAAADDDGQPF
+1007 RDDDGQPF

-1028 RRFHDRD
+1028 RRFNDRD
-1035 GHEGQDGWKRPR
+1035 GSEGQDAWKRPR
-1047 SLARF
+1047 PFARF
-1052 DNEQDEAPRRD
+1052 DDEQDEAPRRD
-1063 FRRPERDGFRK
+1063 FRRPDRDGFRK
-1074 PAFRQDADKP
+1074 PGFRQDADKP

-1090 PDAPR
+1090 PDAAR
-1095 DGDEAPQARPA
+1095 DDDEAPQAHPS
-1106 FRRDGQG
+1106 FRRDGQ
-1113 DRPFRPRGDRFVS
+1113 DERPFRPRGDRFVD
-1126 RDGEEGQRPFRPRRD
+1126 REGEEARRPFRPRRD
-1141 DDGRSFRKD
+1141 DEGRPFRKD
-1150 GFRPRNFHDRDGSE
+1150 GFRPRRFNDSDGNE
-1164 GQDER
+1164 GQDGQ
-1169 KRRAPFPRFDDGQG
+1169 KRRAPFPRFDDERD
-1183 GAPQRDFRRPE
+1183 GAPRRDFRRPE

-1207 DKPFRKNAFRRDGKP
+1207 DKPFRKNSFRRDGKP
-1222 AFGARRRDRGFD
+1222 AFGSRRRDRGFD

>member
-7 PRRRPAPADAG
+7 PRRRPAPADTD

-28 FRPHPAT
+28 FRPRPAT
-35 GTQPAGRPR
+35 GTQPADRPR
-44 FLRGERNE
+44 FQREERNE
-52 SPFRDDRPRRE
+52 FSSRDDRPRRE

-74 DFPRAGRPAE
+74 AFPRAGRPAD

-92 RPRNEALQDPWVDGQ
+92 RSRNEAFQDPWVDGQ
-107 PRFLPMSRAE
+107 PRFLPMNRAE

-303 LARVDEN
+303 LAKVDEN

-373 ARPLTTEEMDQ
+373 ARPLTTEEMDK

-392 SAHPRYREPI
+392 AAHPRYREPI

-438 SQGSILAEA
+438 SQESILAEA

-481 TAAKAEPGARPSS
+481 TSAKAEPGARPSS

-623 ELARWLQQRHWS
+623 ELARWLQERHWS

-686 RMPEH
+686 RMPER
-691 GSHAG
+691 GGHADA
-696 TEDAGE
+696 EDAGE
-702 GHPRGPR
+702 GHRREPR

-741 KPPFSAA
+741 KPPFPRFDDERESAPRRDFRHPDRDGFRKPGFRQNVDKPFRPRPFPDA
-748 AADDD
+748 ARDGDEAPQARPSFRRDGQDERPFRPRGDRFVDREGEEGRRPFRPRRDDDD
-753 GQPFRKEGFRPR
+753 GQPFRKDGFRPR
-765 NFHDRDGSEGQDER
+765 RFNDRDGNEGQDAW
-779 KRRAPFARFNDERE
+779 KRPRPFARFDDEQDE
-793 GAPRRD
+793 VPRRD

-808 RKPAFRQDAD
+808 RKPGFRQDAD

-826 PDAARDGDEAPQTRP
+826 PDAARDGDEAPQARPSFRRDGQDERPFRPRGDRFVDREGEEGRRPFRPRRDDDDGQPFRKDGFRPRRFNDRDGNEGQDAWKRPRPFARFDDEQDEVPRRDFRRPDRDGFRKPGFRQDAAKPFRPRPFPDAARDGDEAPQARP

-863 DGEEGQRPFRP
+863 DGEEARRPFRP
-874 RPVPAAAAGDDGQPF
+874 R
-889 RKEGL
+889 R
-894 RPRRF
+894 
-899 HDRDGH
+899 
-905 EGQDG
+905 
-910 WKRPRSFAR
+910 
-919 FDDEREGAPRR
+919 DDEGR
-930 DFRRPDRDGFRKP
+930 
-943 SFRQDADKPFRPR
+943 
-956 PFPDA
+956 
-961 ARDGGEAPQDRP
+961 
-973 AFRRD
+973 
-978 GQDERPFRPRGDRFM
+978 
-993 DRDGEEGQ
+993 
-1001 RPFRPR
+1001 
-1007 PVPAAAADDDGQPF
+1007 PF

-1028 RRFHDRD
+1028 RRFNDSD
-1035 GHEGQDGWKRPR
+1035 GNEGQDGQKRRAPFP
-1047 SLARF
+1047 RF
-1052 DNEQDEAPRRD
+1052 DDERDGAPRRD
-1063 FRRPERDGFRK
+1063 FRRPERDGF
-1074 PAFRQDADKP
+1074 
-1084 FRPRPF
+1084 
-1090 PDAPR
+1090 
-1095 DGDEAPQARPA
+1095 
-1106 FRRDGQG
+1106 
-1113 DRPFRPRGDRFVS
+1113 
-1126 RDGEEGQRPFRPRRD
+1126 
-1141 DDGRSFRKD
+1141 
-1150 GFRPRNFHDRDGSE
+1150 H
-1164 GQDER
+1164 
-1169 KRRAPFPRFDDGQG
+1169 
-1183 GAPQRDFRRPE
+1183 
-1194 RDGFRKPGFRQDA
+1194 KPGFRQDA
-1207 DKPFRKNAFRRDGKP
+1207 DKPFRKNTFRRDGKP
-1222 AFGARRRDRGFD
+1222 AFGSRRRDRGFD

>member
-7 PRRRPAPADAG
+7 PRRRPAPADTD

-28 FRPHPAT
+28 FRPRPAT
-35 GTQPAGRPR
+35 GTQPADRPR
-44 FLRGERNE
+44 FQREEHNE
-52 SPFRDDRPRRE
+52 FSSRDDRPRRE
-63 DRPRDGRRPAG
+63 DRPRDERRPAG
-74 DFPRAGRPAE
+74 AFPRAGRPAD

-92 RPRNEALQDPWVDGQ
+92 RSRNEAFQDPWVDGQ

-303 LARVDEN
+303 LAKVDEN

-373 ARPLTTEEMDQ
+373 ARPLTTEEMDK

-392 SAHPRYREPI
+392 AAHPRYREPI

-438 SQGSILAEA
+438 SQESILAEA

-481 TAAKAEPGARPSS
+481 TSAKAEPGARPSS

-623 ELARWLQQRHWS
+623 ELARWLQERHWS

-686 RMPEH
+686 RMPER
-691 GSHAG
+691 GGHADA
-696 TEDAGE
+696 EDAGE
-702 GHPRGPR
+702 GHHREPR

-741 KPPFSAA
+741 KPPFPRFDDERESAPRRDFRHPDRDGFRKPGFRQDVDKPFRPRPFPDA
-748 AADDD
+748 ARDSDEAPQARPSFRRDGQDERPFRPRRDDD
-753 GQPFRKEGFRPR
+753 GRPFRKDGFRPR
-765 NFHDRDGSEGQDER
+765 RFNDRDGSEGQDAW
-779 KRRAPFARFNDERE
+779 KRPRPFARFDDEQDE
-793 GAPRRD
+793 APRRD

-808 RKPAFRQDAD
+808 RKPGFRQDAD

-826 PDAARDGDEAPQTRP
+826 PDAARDGDEAPQARP

-851 PFRPRGDRFVNR
+851 PFRPRGDRFVDR
-863 DGEEGQRPFRP
+863 DGEEARRPFRP
-874 RPVPAAAAGDDGQPF
+874 RRDDDGQPF
-889 RKEGL
+889 RKDGF

-899 HDRDGH
+899 NDSDGG
-905 EGQDG
+905 EGQDA
-910 WKRPRSFAR
+910 WKRPRPFAR
-919 FDDEREGAPRR
+919 FDDEQEGAPRR

-943 SFRQDADKPFRPR
+943 GFRQDADKPFRPR

-961 ARDGGEAPQDRP
+961 ARDGDEAPQARP
-973 AFRRD
+973 SFRRD
-978 GQDERPFRPRGDRFM
+978 GQDERPFRPRGDRFV
-993 DRDGEEGQ
+993 DRDGEEAR

-1007 PVPAAAADDDGQPF
+1007 RDDEGRPF

-1028 RRFHDRD
+1028 RRFNDRD
-1035 GHEGQDGWKRPR
+1035 GNEGQDGQKRRAPFP
-1047 SLARF
+1047 RF
-1052 DNEQDEAPRRD
+1052 DDERDGAPRRD
-1063 FRRPERDGFRK
+1063 FRRPERDGF
-1074 PAFRQDADKP
+1074 
-1084 FRPRPF
+1084 
-1090 PDAPR
+1090 
-1095 DGDEAPQARPA
+1095 G
-1106 FRRDGQG
+1106 
-1113 DRPFRPRGDRFVS
+1113 
-1126 RDGEEGQRPFRPRRD
+1126 
-1141 DDGRSFRKD
+1141 
-1150 GFRPRNFHDRDGSE
+1150 
-1164 GQDER
+1164 
-1169 KRRAPFPRFDDGQG
+1169 
-1183 GAPQRDFRRPE
+1183 
-1194 RDGFRKPGFRQDA
+1194 KPGFRQDA
-1207 DKPFRKNAFRRDGKP
+1207 DKPFRKNSFRRDGKP
-1222 AFGARRRDRGFD
+1222 AFGSRRRDRGFD

>member
-7 PRRRPAPADAG
+7 PRRRPAPADTD

-28 FRPHPAT
+28 FRPRPAT
-35 GTQPAGRPR
+35 GTQPADRPR
-44 FLRGERNE
+44 FQREERNE
-52 SPFRDDRPRRE
+52 FSSRDDRPRRE

-74 DFPRAGRPAE
+74 AFPRAGRPAD

-92 RPRNEALQDPWVDGQ
+92 RSRNEAFQDPWVDGQ

-303 LARVDEN
+303 LAKVDEN

-373 ARPLTTEEMDQ
+373 ARPLTTEEMDK

-392 SAHPRYREPI
+392 AAHPRYREPI

-438 SQGSILAEA
+438 SQESILAEA

-481 TAAKAEPGARPSS
+481 TSAKAEPGARPSS

-623 ELARWLQQRHWS
+623 ELARWLQERHWS

-686 RMPEH
+686 RMPER
-691 GSHAG
+691 GGHADA
-696 TEDAGE
+696 EDAGE
-702 GHPRGPR
+702 GHHREPR

-741 KPPFSAA
+741 KPPFPRFDDEREGAPRRDFRRPERDGFRKPGFRQDVDKPFRPRPFPDAA
-748 AADDD
+748 RDGDEAPQARPSFRRDAQDERPFRRDAQDERPFRPRGDRFVDRDGEEARRPFRPRRDDE
-753 GQPFRKEGFRPR
+753 GQPFRKDGFRPR
-765 NFHDRDGSEGQDER
+765 RFNDRDGSEGQDAW
-779 KRRAPFARFNDERE
+779 KRPRPFARFDDEQE

-808 RKPAFRQDAD
+808 RKPGFRQDAD

-826 PDAARDGDEAPQTRP
+826 PDAARDGDEAPQARP

-851 PFRPRGDRFVNR
+851 PFRPRGDRFVDR
-863 DGEEGQRPFRP
+863 DGEEARRPFRP
-874 RPVPAAAAGDDGQPF
+874 RRDDDGQPF
-889 RKEGL
+889 RKDGF

-899 HDRDGH
+899 NDRDGN
-905 EGQDG
+905 EGQDA
-910 WKRPRSFAR
+910 WKRPRPFAR
-919 FDDEREGAPRR
+919 FDDEQEGAPRR

-943 SFRQDADKPFRPR
+943 GFRQDADKPFRPR

-961 ARDGGEAPQDRP
+961 SRDGDEAPQARP
-973 AFRRD
+973 SFRRD
-978 GQDERPFRPRGDRFM
+978 GQDERPFRPRGDRFV
-993 DRDGEEGQ
+993 DRDGEEAR

-1007 PVPAAAADDDGQPF
+1007 HDDEGRPF

-1028 RRFHDRD
+1028 RRFNDRD
-1035 GHEGQDGWKRPR
+1035 GNEGQDG
-1047 SLARF
+1047 
-1052 DNEQDEAPRRD
+1052 Q
-1063 FRRPERDGFRK
+1063 
-1074 PAFRQDADKP
+1074 
-1084 FRPRPF
+1084 
-1090 PDAPR
+1090 
-1095 DGDEAPQARPA
+1095 
-1106 FRRDGQG
+1106 
-1113 DRPFRPRGDRFVS
+1113 
-1126 RDGEEGQRPFRPRRD
+1126 
-1141 DDGRSFRKD
+1141 
-1150 GFRPRNFHDRDGSE
+1150 
-1164 GQDER
+1164 
-1169 KRRAPFPRFDDGQG
+1169 KRRAPFPRFDDERE
-1183 GAPQRDFRRPE
+1183 GAPRRDFRRPE

-1207 DKPFRKNAFRRDGKP
+1207 DKPFRKNSFRRDGKP
-1222 AFGARRRDRGFD
+1222 AFGSRRRDRGFD

>member
-7 PRRRPAPADAG
+7 PRRRPAPADTD

-28 FRPHPAT
+28 FRPRPAT
-35 GTQPAGRPR
+35 GTQPADRPR
-44 FLRGERNE
+44 FQREERNE
-52 SPFRDDRPRRE
+52 FSSRDDRPRRE

-74 DFPRAGRPAE
+74 AFPRAGRPAD

-92 RPRNEALQDPWVDGQ
+92 RSRNEAFQDPWVDGQ

-303 LARVDEN
+303 LAKVDGN

-373 ARPLTTEEMDQ
+373 ARPLTTEEMDK

-392 SAHPRYREPI
+392 AAHPRYREPI

-438 SQGSILAEA
+438 SQESILAEA

-468 ANMWQAHCALDDA
+468 ANMWQAHCALDEA

-623 ELARWLQQRHWS
+623 ELARWLQERHWS

-686 RMPEH
+686 RMPER
-691 GSHAG
+691 GGHADA
-696 TEDAGE
+696 EDAGE
-702 GHPRGPR
+702 GHHREPR

-721 RSADGLAPRHEGRRD
+721 RSADGLAPRNEGRRD

-741 KPPFSAA
+741 KPPFPRF
-748 AADDD
+748 DDEREGAPRRDFRHPDRD
-753 GQPFRKEGFRPR
+753 GFRKPGFRQDVDKPFRPR
-765 NFHDRDGSEGQDER
+765 PFPDAARDGDEAPQARPSFRRDGQDERPFRPRRFNDRDGSEGQDAW
-779 KRRAPFARFNDERE
+779 KRPRPFARFDDEQDE
-793 GAPRRD
+793 APRRD

-808 RKPAFRQDAD
+808 RKPGFRQDAD

-826 PDAARDGDEAPQTRP
+826 PDAARDGDEAPQARPSFRRDGQAERPFRPRGDRFVDRDGEEARRPFRPRRDDDGQPFRKDGFRPRRFNDRDGNEGQDAWKRPRPFARFDDEQDEAPRRDFRRPDRDGFRKPGFRQDADKPFRPRPFPDAARDGDEAPQARP

-851 PFRPRGDRFVNR
+851 PFRPRGDRFV
-863 DGEEGQRPFRP
+863 
-874 RPVPAAAAGDDGQPF
+874 
-889 RKEGL
+889 
-894 RPRRF
+894 
-899 HDRDGH
+899 
-905 EGQDG
+905 
-910 WKRPRSFAR
+910 
-919 FDDEREGAPRR
+919 
-930 DFRRPDRDGFRKP
+930 
-943 SFRQDADKPFRPR
+943 
-956 PFPDA
+956 
-961 ARDGGEAPQDRP
+961 
-973 AFRRD
+973 
-978 GQDERPFRPRGDRFM
+978 
-993 DRDGEEGQ
+993 DRDGEEGR

-1007 PVPAAAADDDGQPF
+1007 RDDEGRPF

-1028 RRFHDRD
+1028 RRFNDRD
-1035 GHEGQDGWKRPR
+1035 GNEGQDG
-1047 SLARF
+1047 
-1052 DNEQDEAPRRD
+1052 Q
-1063 FRRPERDGFRK
+1063 
-1074 PAFRQDADKP
+1074 
-1084 FRPRPF
+1084 
-1090 PDAPR
+1090 
-1095 DGDEAPQARPA
+1095 
-1106 FRRDGQG
+1106 
-1113 DRPFRPRGDRFVS
+1113 
-1126 RDGEEGQRPFRPRRD
+1126 
-1141 DDGRSFRKD
+1141 
-1150 GFRPRNFHDRDGSE
+1150 
-1164 GQDER
+1164 
-1169 KRRAPFPRFDDGQG
+1169 KRRAPFPRFDDERED
-1183 GAPQRDFRRPE
+1183 APRRDFRRPE

-1207 DKPFRKNAFRRDGKP
+1207 DKPFRKNTFRRDGKP
-1222 AFGARRRDRGFD
+1222 AFGSRRRDRGFD